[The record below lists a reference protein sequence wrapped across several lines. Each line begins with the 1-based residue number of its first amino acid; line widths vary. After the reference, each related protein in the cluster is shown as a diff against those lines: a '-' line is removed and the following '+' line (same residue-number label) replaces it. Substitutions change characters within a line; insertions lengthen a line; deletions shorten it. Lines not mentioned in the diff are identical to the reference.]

1 MYYQLFTARNGGSM
15 QSQVVTQPVTVTS
28 LSGNVVVVNAQGQAR
43 IVNAGDVLQPDEIII
58 TVNQSA
64 IELQTT
70 QGGVQI
76 DENCVA
82 CLPEFSADGQP
93 EVQAAPVQGQI
104 NLDLAQLDTANFD
117 EQAIA
122 AIQQAILDGVDP
134 TTALEAAAAGAGAGG
149 SANGGAITIDYN
161 FLEVLASTAF
171 DTQGYNQTFSTTQTL
186 VNPLRFAAGGESLS
200 TQVTEGSLSLG
211 TYPQTSTV
219 TSLIT
224 AGSLALLPASFV
236 PEAAFL
242 TSLLAE
248 LNQDITSSGQPV
260 VFRYDAA
267 TNSII
272 GEQNGSTVLSI
283 AISAESIG
291 RDVNLTITTTLS
303 QPIDH
308 LPSVGGGLVSIS
320 GDQISIALQLTGTDS
335 NGNVIQAPIDVVV
348 AINDGSAPV
357 MVDEPTLSLNENDL
371 PAGSDGADPLTVSG
385 QFDTQL
391 GSDQVASYQIDPS
404 TANPIAGLTSQGDAV
419 ILGEPTLIDGNRVYQ
434 ATAGGRD
441 IFQLTLNA
449 DGSYQFVLQGTLDH
463 AAGSDALTISLP
475 IVAIDYDNDSS
486 APGNLNIEIQDDK
499 PLISGV
505 EPLTVAEKTLDTGS
519 IGGGASLVADGNF
532 TTTQGSDGVVSY
544 RLDSLTDA
552 VAGITS
558 GGVAVTLSESVDANG
573 NYTYTA
579 TAGGEPVFTL
589 LLNQDGSYRFTLQ
602 GSLDHALNSDEL
614 LVNFTVVA
622 TDFDGDTASITLPVT
637 VKDDKPYF
645 TNVTSLNVHE
655 NDLPQGSDVTKEP
668 LTASGQFELVQGS
681 DRVASFTLDSSV
693 NPVQGLTSNGVAV
706 TLSAPVDDGNGNLTY
721 TAMAGAVTVFTLTL
735 NSDGTYSFTLA
746 APVDHALNSNDLTL
760 NFQVIA
766 TDFDGDSDSIVL
778 PVKINDDKPYF
789 TNVQG
794 LYVHENDL
802 PQGSDTDKEPVTVNG
817 QFQLVQGADTVAS
830 FALDSSVNPV
840 QGLTSNGVAVTLSAP
855 ADDGNGNLTYTA
867 MAGSVTVFTLTLN
880 TDGTYSF
887 TLAAPVDHAL
897 NSNDLTLNF
906 KVIATDF
913 DGDSDSIV
921 LPVKI
926 NDDKPYFTNVQGL
939 YVHENDLPQ
948 GSDTDKEPVTVNGQ
962 FQLVQGADTVASF
975 ALDSSVNPVQG
986 LTSNGVAVTLSA
998 PVDDGHGN
1006 LTYTAMAGAVTVF
1019 TLTLN
1024 SNGTYSF
1031 TLAAPVDH
1039 ALNSNDLTL
1048 NFQVIA
1054 TDFDGDSDSIV
1065 LPVKIN
1071 DDKPY
1076 FTNVQ
1081 GLYVHENDLPQGSDT
1096 DKEPVTVNG
1105 QFQLVQGADTVASFA
1120 LDSSVNPVQGLTSNG
1135 VAVTLSAPVDD
1146 GHGNLTY
1153 TAMAGSATVFTL
1165 TLNADGTYSFTLAAP
1180 VDHALNS
1187 NDLTL
1192 NFKVIATDFDGDS
1205 DSIVLP
1211 VKINDDKPYFTNVQG
1226 LYVHENDLPQGS
1238 DTDKEPVTVNG
1249 QFQLVQGADT
1259 VASFAL
1265 DSSVNPVQGLT
1276 SNGVAVTLS
1285 APVDDGNGNLTY
1297 TVMAGAVTVFTLTL
1311 NTDGTYSFTLAAP
1324 VDHALNSNDLT
1335 LNFQV
1340 IATDFDGDSD
1350 SIVLPVKI
1358 NDDKPYFT
1366 NVQGLY
1372 VHENDLP
1379 QGSDIDK
1386 EPVTVNG
1393 QFQLVQGADT
1403 VASFA
1408 LDSSVNPVQGLTSN
1422 GVAVTLSAPVDDGN
1436 GNLTYTA
1443 MAGAVTVFTLTLNS
1457 DGTYSFTL
1465 SAPVDHALN
1474 SDSLTLNFKV
1484 IATDFDGDSD
1494 SIVLPVK
1501 INDDKPSFIHRQPL
1515 SVNEDDLPQGSD
1527 NSKESLSASGQFT
1540 VVQGAD
1546 QVVSYQLD
1554 GSVNPVQ
1561 GLTSNGVA
1569 VVLSAPVDDGN
1580 GNGNLTYTATAGGNP
1595 IFTLVLNTDGSYTFT
1610 LSGPIDHASG
1620 SDSKQL
1626 NFKVLAVDF
1635 DGDKASVN
1643 LPVTI
1648 IDDKPTITAVQ
1659 ALSVDEDDLTQ
1670 GSDTTKESLTATGHF
1685 TTTQGADH
1693 VVSYT
1698 LNLTTNP
1705 LAGVTSGGQ
1714 VLTLSDSVDAHGNH
1728 TYTATKPDGT
1738 LIFTLQLNANGS
1750 YQFTLSG
1757 PLDHAASSDELL
1769 LNFNVVAT
1777 DYDGDTSSI
1786 VLPVTVVDDQ
1796 PSVISAQALS
1806 VNEDD
1811 LATGT
1816 DQSKESTTANG
1827 QFTTTQGADGIA
1839 HYQIDTSTSSDTGL
1853 TSQGQPVVWGA
1864 PSITTASSGQVY
1876 TYQGIANGVVIFTLV
1891 LRADGSYSFTLN
1903 GAVDHPLNAN
1913 ELTLNIPVLAQ
1924 DADGDTSPITLPV
1937 TIVDDVPILHDKNIA
1952 LQEGSV
1958 ASSVNLF
1965 SRDNNLSPDTQGADR
1980 GVITHFSAVDEAG
1993 RDIQFREGSVL
2004 SNDIELNG
2012 AAKTVTVVEIVNGV
2026 SRDLGTLT
2034 IQPNGTATF
2043 TPVTQ
2048 LDHTDGNDIKFTV
2061 DVTATD
2067 YDHDTSTEQLN
2078 ITISDHKATITQ
2090 QKFTG
2095 YEDQGHDAALNLVP
2109 VGEQSNAQDN
2119 LGGLPVEA
2127 LKLAL
2132 QVNLYDVD
2140 QGESLG
2146 EVSIWNPNQ
2155 IRGDFYYLDSANQ
2168 LVKLDVDPASG
2179 HVVLPAALLQQ
2190 SINGTIATVEN
2201 LYFVPDRHYSTG
2213 NGGMNASVS
2222 VEILH
2227 NGVRDHFTNGNMR
2240 IEIESVADIATWK
2253 SSSEFHYDAV
2263 EDGSNVSLNIAAE
2276 TQDNSNPEAITYQ
2289 IRFTENGANANL
2301 VYSDGSPIPTKTD
2314 ANGTYYE
2321 VPANKIAQVQ
2331 VDPADNFAG
2340 QIKLDVTAITK
2351 ESTNYVAGKQTAQ
2364 SETKEIVIDVA
2375 PEADRGSFTVN
2386 RISIF
2391 EDNASN
2397 QNAVDPSVEHDP
2409 LLLSEVISMTGS
2421 SDADGSEALFVRLS
2435 DFTDT
2440 GATLVWLGSGPS
2452 PITVGT
2458 YPNGETYYEI
2468 PQSALSQVE
2477 VLPTKHS
2484 NENFSFVVEGIVKD
2498 TVNLSTGQVQ
2508 DIESLGSK
2516 TVNVTVKGVADL
2528 PTIEFLNGNTQWQ
2541 TFNDGVQSG
2550 VITTVSED
2558 SRVDLNF
2565 SIISGE
2571 IADSPTDSSET
2582 ISVLLSNI
2590 PDGVKL
2596 FDSDGTSVDL
2606 VFAGYDSNHKPIY
2619 QANLTTAQVITGIQ
2633 VQPVASSTANIDIKA
2648 TVIVTENDGH
2658 VRQMEET
2665 IRILVEPKI
2674 DVTENYHNAVSGNE
2688 DDRIHVTWVP
2698 QNTPG
2703 NIQNPDAQ
2711 EYFSRVEISGFPD
2724 GSRVFV
2730 NNVEVTLVN
2739 GVLVLEPAAGQSDLD
2754 FSNQV
2759 SAAGYIQVIPPHN
2772 SSTDFTLST
2781 AITVKEQ
2788 DHEYVDAAN
2797 PGQGI
2802 AEEVIHGSIGVKVNP
2817 IAEPDGQ
2824 LLVENAGSVAQTVQ
2838 ADANGKIDFTI
2849 NDASGGQ
2856 AGANVIRF
2864 DNLDSNTAGSYQSDE
2879 LVDQLVVSFGNVPQ
2893 EVLNQLLITGAINN
2907 GDGTWTI
2914 TNEADFSIKA
2924 PNGLVYSS
2932 NNDPDNNGFNDI
2944 KITITAKVYDQGE
2957 DSSEVKITKQVSTE
2971 LTLSFPTVVTGNN
2984 SVAAQLNWV
2993 GDADD
2998 LVIGK
3003 EDNTVNLG
3011 QQIQDK
3017 LMVNATG
3024 FDAVADEL
3032 SIVINA
3038 SDLPAGASIGGQ
3050 DFNFV
3055 DGQYVFKGT
3064 LNPDGSISGLEGLVL
3079 IPPRDFAGDFKLPIT
3094 FVTTDTQSG
3103 DEKTLTA
3110 QVPVAISPVADVP
3123 SSSGD
3128 QPLDNHVT
3136 PSITLNVQET
3146 LGLDANHQPTDLAN
3160 DTPTQDGIAY
3170 EDGIVHL
3177 NLAIGLADSLNGST
3191 QGQEVLT
3198 EVTLTLN
3205 DTNAGVF
3212 VDANGQSLGT
3222 SITLTQAE
3230 LPAALGEIYFKPAPN
3245 YPSGND
3251 INTVGITVAGK
3262 VIDSTVFDETNASS
3276 QGVSSS
3282 DADKTFTSQVS
3293 FEVKP
3298 VVDDITIGSGSPISV
3313 TGDEDSWIA
3322 LADQG
3327 NAFNVSLNDNDGSEQ
3342 FVSLVLTGL
3351 PTDFLVKSLSSD
3363 YVVKNNGG
3371 GEWSVQIRNPNLTSL
3386 DLSAL
3391 AIKPAKDFS
3400 GEVQLGIKVYTQE
3413 SLLNQPVEHTGQFTL
3428 HVTPIGDDVDITPAQ
3443 EVTGNEGQAIDISL
3457 GAQILDK
3464 APSLPGGAT
3473 YTENSP
3479 ETLRVEI
3486 SGVPDGASL
3495 SLADGTLG
3503 TPLGGGV
3510 WVFEINAQQL
3520 DKVVFNS
3527 GDNNQLNWNGNLHFK
3542 VQSVDTGLAGDQH
3555 LGSAQEFDVHVD
3567 VTAVNDRP
3575 ELINVQDQVTEEDTP
3590 LLLNSFTLADI
3601 DAQLDDPNADYT
3613 LQIGVNSGVLIIDS
3627 SLSSGLTIQGDGTGA
3642 LSITG
3647 NVAEINAAIGAGL
3660 VKFVPSPDFYGQ
3672 VAVTLNVNDNGNA
3685 GIEIAGDASTAHDN
3699 SAQFVI
3705 DVTAVNDKPEVDG
3718 IHLTAQIDEAS
3729 GQKLTGITVSD
3740 VDYAG
3745 SHTNDVMKVT
3755 LSISEG
3761 ILSVQAPAGSSVAV
3775 SYALDGSVILEGS
3788 PEAINALLNH
3798 SDSAY
3803 GLFVDAAAIAGTQIN
3818 LTVTAQDMGVYFEN
3832 ASGMAL
3838 EESKT
3843 YPIQVN
3849 PVANAPSL
3857 SMNPAFGYAQQIY
3870 ANQSVSAQG
3879 IALLGAIAALT
3890 DLHET
3895 LSLRVDHLPA
3905 GASLSSTAGSVTDLG
3920 NGRWEV
3926 SPDALESLKVVGLEE
3941 GVHTL
3946 SLTALST
3953 ESDGSSAPSA
3963 NSIDYRIEIAADD
3976 SLLDHRSATDD
3987 SLLVADNSGMT
3998 LFSGSGDDFVQGGA
4012 GDDVLVGGLGA
4023 DILVGGTG
4031 ADMFKWTLDGV
4042 DDKVDHIRDFNVSE
4056 GDSIDLIDVVQDLG
4070 NHLTMEQLL
4079 NNLSVSNQL
4088 TAQVVDND
4096 VTLQVTTDNQVQQTI
4111 VIENLATQIDFTGM
4125 SSLDIIGTLLDQNLL
4140 RHD

>member
-1 MYYQLFTARNGGSM
+1 M

-499 PLISGV
+499 PIIIGA
-505 EPLTVAEKTLDTGS
+505 EPLTVAEQTLDTGS

-602 GSLDHALNSDEL
+602 GSLDHAVNSDEL
-614 LVNFTVVA
+614 SLNFTVVA
-622 TDFDGDTASITLPVT
+622 TDFDGDTASVVLPVT
-637 VKDDKPYF
+637 ILDDQPVI
-645 TNVTSLNVHE
+645 TGLVPLSVSE
-655 NDLPQGSDVTKEP
+655 ADLAQGSNVDKQPVSVE
-668 LTASGQFELVQGS
+668 GQFSIQGA
-681 DRVASFTLDSSV
+681 DTVRGYALDSSV

-706 TLSAPVDDGNGNLTY
+706 VLSTPVDDGNGNLTY
-721 TAMAGAVTVFTLTL
+721 TASAGNSAIFALVLNTNGSYTFTLL
-735 NSDGTYSFTLA
+735 GSI
-746 APVDHALNSNDLTL
+746 DHAIGSDEKQL
-760 NFQVIA
+760 NFTVVA
-766 TDFDGDSDSIVL
+766 TDFDGDTASIVL
-778 PVKINDDKPYF
+778 PVTILDDQPVI
-789 TNVQG
+789 TG
-794 LYVHENDL
+794 LETLSVSEGDL
-802 PQGSDTDKEPVTVNG
+802 AQGSNVDKQPVSVEG
-817 QFQLVQGADTVAS
+817 QFSIQGADTVAS

-840 QGLTSNGVAVTLSAP
+840 QGLTSNGMAVTLSAP
-855 ADDGNGNLTYTA
+855 VNDGNGNLTYTA

-880 TDGTYSF
+880 SDGTYSF
-887 TLAAPVDHAL
+887 TLAAPV
-897 NSNDLTLNF
+897 
-906 KVIATDF
+906 
-913 DGDSDSIV
+913 
-921 LPVKI
+921 
-926 NDDKPYFTNVQGL
+926 
-939 YVHENDLPQ
+939 E
-948 GSDTDKEPVTVNGQ
+948 
-962 FQLVQGADTVASF
+962 
-975 ALDSSVNPVQG
+975 
-986 LTSNGVAVTLSA
+986 
-998 PVDDGHGN
+998 
-1006 LTYTAMAGAVTVF
+1006 
-1019 TLTLN
+1019 
-1024 SNGTYSF
+1024 
-1031 TLAAPVDH
+1031 
-1039 ALNSNDLTL
+1039 
-1048 NFQVIA
+1048 
-1054 TDFDGDSDSIV
+1054 
-1065 LPVKIN
+1065 
-1071 DDKPY
+1071 
-1076 FTNVQ
+1076 
-1081 GLYVHENDLPQGSDT
+1081 
-1096 DKEPVTVNG
+1096 
-1105 QFQLVQGADTVASFA
+1105 
-1120 LDSSVNPVQGLTSNG
+1120 
-1135 VAVTLSAPVDD
+1135 
-1146 GHGNLTY
+1146 
-1153 TAMAGSATVFTL
+1153 
-1165 TLNADGTYSFTLAAP
+1165 
-1180 VDHALNS
+1180 
-1187 NDLTL
+1187 
-1192 NFKVIATDFDGDS
+1192 
-1205 DSIVLP
+1205 
-1211 VKINDDKPYFTNVQG
+1211 
-1226 LYVHENDLPQGS
+1226 
-1238 DTDKEPVTVNG
+1238 
-1249 QFQLVQGADT
+1249 
-1259 VASFAL
+1259 
-1265 DSSVNPVQGLT
+1265 
-1276 SNGVAVTLS
+1276 
-1285 APVDDGNGNLTY
+1285 
-1297 TVMAGAVTVFTLTL
+1297 
-1311 NTDGTYSFTLAAP
+1311 
-1324 VDHALNSNDLT
+1324 
-1335 LNFQV
+1335 
-1340 IATDFDGDSD
+1340 
-1350 SIVLPVKI
+1350 
-1358 NDDKPYFT
+1358 
-1366 NVQGLY
+1366 
-1372 VHENDLP
+1372 
-1379 QGSDIDK
+1379 
-1386 EPVTVNG
+1386 
-1393 QFQLVQGADT
+1393 
-1403 VASFA
+1403 
-1408 LDSSVNPVQGLTSN
+1408 
-1422 GVAVTLSAPVDDGN
+1422 
-1436 GNLTYTA
+1436 
-1443 MAGAVTVFTLTLNS
+1443 
-1457 DGTYSFTL
+1457 
-1465 SAPVDHALN
+1465 HALN

-1484 IATDFDGDSD
+1484 IATDFDGD
-1494 SIVLPVK
+1494 
-1501 INDDKPSFIHRQPL
+1501 
-1515 SVNEDDLPQGSD
+1515 
-1527 NSKESLSASGQFT
+1527 
-1540 VVQGAD
+1540 
-1546 QVVSYQLD
+1546 
-1554 GSVNPVQ
+1554 
-1561 GLTSNGVA
+1561 
-1569 VVLSAPVDDGN
+1569 
-1580 GNGNLTYTATAGGNP
+1580 TA
-1595 IFTLVLNTDGSYTFT
+1595 
-1610 LSGPIDHASG
+1610 
-1620 SDSKQL
+1620 
-1626 NFKVLAVDF
+1626 
-1635 DGDKASVN
+1635 
-1643 LPVTI
+1643 
-1648 IDDKPTITAVQ
+1648 
-1659 ALSVDEDDLTQ
+1659 
-1670 GSDTTKESLTATGHF
+1670 
-1685 TTTQGADH
+1685 
-1693 VVSYT
+1693 
-1698 LNLTTNP
+1698 
-1705 LAGVTSGGQ
+1705 
-1714 VLTLSDSVDAHGNH
+1714 
-1728 TYTATKPDGT
+1728 
-1738 LIFTLQLNANGS
+1738 
-1750 YQFTLSG
+1750 
-1757 PLDHAASSDELL
+1757 
-1769 LNFNVVAT
+1769 
-1777 DYDGDTSSI
+1777 SI
-1786 VLPVTVVDDQ
+1786 VLPVTVLDDQ

-1839 HYQIDTSTSSDTGL
+1839 HYQIDTSTSSNTGL

-1864 PSITTASSGQVY
+1864 PSITTTSSGQVY

-2078 ITISDHKATITQ
+2078 ITIYDHKATITQ

-2109 VGEQSNAQDN
+2109 AGEQSNAQDN

-2340 QIKLDVTAITK
+2340 QIKLDVTVITK

-2528 PTIEFLNGNTQWQ
+2528 PNIDFISGNTQWQ
-2541 TFNDGVQSG
+2541 SFNDGTHQG
-2550 VITTVSED
+2550 VITTVAED
-2558 SRVDLNF
+2558 SLVDLNF

-2619 QANLTTAQVITGIQ
+2619 QANLTVAQVVTGIQ

-2658 VRQMEET
+2658 VRQVEET

-2730 NNVEVTLVN
+2730 NNVEVTLIN

-2788 DHEYVDAAN
+2788 DHEYVDAGN

-2824 LLVENAGSVAQTVQ
+2824 LLVENAGSVTQTVQ

-2849 NDASGGQ
+2849 NNVSGGQ

-2932 NNDPDNNGFNDI
+2932 NNDPDKNGFNDI

-2971 LTLSFPTVVTGNN
+2971 LTLSFPTEVTGNN

-3055 DGQYVFKGT
+3055 DGHYVFKGT

-3205 DTNAGVF
+3205 DTNSGVF

-3251 INTVGITVAGK
+3251 INTVGMTVTGK
-3262 VIDSTVFDETNASS
+3262 VTDSTVFDETNASL

-3391 AIKPAKDFS
+3391 AIKPTKDFS
-3400 GEVQLGIKVYTQE
+3400 GEVQLGIKVFTQE
-3413 SLLNQPVEHTGQFTL
+3413 SLLGEPVEHTGQFTL
-3428 HVTPIGDDVDITPAQ
+3428 NVTPIGDDVDIAPITN
-3443 EVTGNEGQAIDISL
+3443 VVGNEGQAIDISL

-3464 APSLPGGAT
+3464 APSLPGGVT

-3486 SGVPDGASL
+3486 SGVPDGAFL

-3503 TPLGGGV
+3503 TSLGGGV

-3963 NSIDYRIEIAADD
+3963 NSIDYRIEIAADG

-3998 LFSGSGDDFVQGGA
+3998 LLSGSGDDFVQGGA

-4042 DDKVDHIRDFNVSE
+4042 DDKVDRIRDFNVSE

>member
-1 MYYQLFTARNGGSM
+1 M

-236 PEAAFL
+236 PDAAFL

-308 LPSVGGGLVSIS
+308 LPSVGSGLVSIS

-499 PLISGV
+499 PIIIGA
-505 EPLTVAEKTLDTGS
+505 EPLTVAEQTLDTGS

-544 RLDSLTDA
+544 RLDSLTDS

-622 TDFDGDTASITLPVT
+622 TDFDGDTASIVLPVT
-637 VKDDKPYF
+637 ILDDQPVI
-645 TNVTSLNVHE
+645 TGLVPLSVSE
-655 NDLPQGSDVTKEP
+655 ADLAQGSNVDKQPVSVE
-668 LTASGQFELVQGS
+668 GQFSIQGA
-681 DRVASFTLDSSV
+681 DTVRGYALDSSV

-706 TLSAPVDDGNGNLTY
+706 VLSTPVDDGNGNLTY
-721 TAMAGAVTVFTLTL
+721 TASAGNSAIFALVLNTNGSYTFTLLGSIDHTIG
-735 NSDGTYSFTLA
+735 SDEKQ
-746 APVDHALNSNDLTL
+746 L
-760 NFQVIA
+760 NFTVVA
-766 TDFDGDSDSIVL
+766 TDFDGDTASIVL
-778 PVKINDDKPYF
+778 PVTILDDQPVI
-789 TNVQG
+789 TG
-794 LYVHENDL
+794 LETLSVSEGDL
-802 PQGSDTDKEPVTVNG
+802 AQGSNVDKQPVSVEG
-817 QFQLVQGADTVAS
+817 QFSIQGADTVAS

-840 QGLTSNGVAVTLSAP
+840 QGLTSNGMAVTLSAP
-855 ADDGNGNLTYTA
+855 VNDGNGNLTYTA

-880 TDGTYSF
+880 SDGTYSF
-887 TLAAPVDHAL
+887 TLAAPV
-897 NSNDLTLNF
+897 
-906 KVIATDF
+906 
-913 DGDSDSIV
+913 
-921 LPVKI
+921 
-926 NDDKPYFTNVQGL
+926 
-939 YVHENDLPQ
+939 E
-948 GSDTDKEPVTVNGQ
+948 
-962 FQLVQGADTVASF
+962 
-975 ALDSSVNPVQG
+975 
-986 LTSNGVAVTLSA
+986 
-998 PVDDGHGN
+998 
-1006 LTYTAMAGAVTVF
+1006 
-1019 TLTLN
+1019 
-1024 SNGTYSF
+1024 
-1031 TLAAPVDH
+1031 
-1039 ALNSNDLTL
+1039 
-1048 NFQVIA
+1048 
-1054 TDFDGDSDSIV
+1054 
-1065 LPVKIN
+1065 
-1071 DDKPY
+1071 
-1076 FTNVQ
+1076 
-1081 GLYVHENDLPQGSDT
+1081 
-1096 DKEPVTVNG
+1096 
-1105 QFQLVQGADTVASFA
+1105 
-1120 LDSSVNPVQGLTSNG
+1120 
-1135 VAVTLSAPVDD
+1135 
-1146 GHGNLTY
+1146 
-1153 TAMAGSATVFTL
+1153 
-1165 TLNADGTYSFTLAAP
+1165 
-1180 VDHALNS
+1180 
-1187 NDLTL
+1187 
-1192 NFKVIATDFDGDS
+1192 
-1205 DSIVLP
+1205 
-1211 VKINDDKPYFTNVQG
+1211 
-1226 LYVHENDLPQGS
+1226 
-1238 DTDKEPVTVNG
+1238 
-1249 QFQLVQGADT
+1249 
-1259 VASFAL
+1259 
-1265 DSSVNPVQGLT
+1265 
-1276 SNGVAVTLS
+1276 
-1285 APVDDGNGNLTY
+1285 
-1297 TVMAGAVTVFTLTL
+1297 
-1311 NTDGTYSFTLAAP
+1311 
-1324 VDHALNSNDLT
+1324 
-1335 LNFQV
+1335 
-1340 IATDFDGDSD
+1340 
-1350 SIVLPVKI
+1350 
-1358 NDDKPYFT
+1358 
-1366 NVQGLY
+1366 
-1372 VHENDLP
+1372 
-1379 QGSDIDK
+1379 
-1386 EPVTVNG
+1386 
-1393 QFQLVQGADT
+1393 
-1403 VASFA
+1403 
-1408 LDSSVNPVQGLTSN
+1408 
-1422 GVAVTLSAPVDDGN
+1422 
-1436 GNLTYTA
+1436 
-1443 MAGAVTVFTLTLNS
+1443 
-1457 DGTYSFTL
+1457 
-1465 SAPVDHALN
+1465 HALN

-1484 IATDFDGDSD
+1484 IATDFDGD
-1494 SIVLPVK
+1494 
-1501 INDDKPSFIHRQPL
+1501 
-1515 SVNEDDLPQGSD
+1515 
-1527 NSKESLSASGQFT
+1527 
-1540 VVQGAD
+1540 
-1546 QVVSYQLD
+1546 
-1554 GSVNPVQ
+1554 
-1561 GLTSNGVA
+1561 
-1569 VVLSAPVDDGN
+1569 
-1580 GNGNLTYTATAGGNP
+1580 TA
-1595 IFTLVLNTDGSYTFT
+1595 
-1610 LSGPIDHASG
+1610 
-1620 SDSKQL
+1620 
-1626 NFKVLAVDF
+1626 
-1635 DGDKASVN
+1635 
-1643 LPVTI
+1643 
-1648 IDDKPTITAVQ
+1648 
-1659 ALSVDEDDLTQ
+1659 
-1670 GSDTTKESLTATGHF
+1670 
-1685 TTTQGADH
+1685 
-1693 VVSYT
+1693 
-1698 LNLTTNP
+1698 
-1705 LAGVTSGGQ
+1705 
-1714 VLTLSDSVDAHGNH
+1714 
-1728 TYTATKPDGT
+1728 
-1738 LIFTLQLNANGS
+1738 
-1750 YQFTLSG
+1750 
-1757 PLDHAASSDELL
+1757 
-1769 LNFNVVAT
+1769 
-1777 DYDGDTSSI
+1777 SI
-1786 VLPVTVVDDQ
+1786 VLPVTVLDDQ

-1864 PSITTASSGQVY
+1864 PSITTTSSGQVY

-2109 VGEQSNAQDN
+2109 TSEQSNAQDN

-2263 EDGSNVSLNIAAE
+2263 EDGSHVSLNIAAE

-2498 TVNLSTGQVQ
+2498 TVNLSTGQAQ

-2528 PTIEFLNGNTQWQ
+2528 PNVDFISGNTQWQ
-2541 TFNDGVQSG
+2541 SFNDGTHQG
-2550 VITTVSED
+2550 VMTTVAED
-2558 SRVDLNF
+2558 SLVDLNF

-2590 PDGVKL
+2590 PEGVKL

-2619 QANLTTAQVITGIQ
+2619 QANLTVAQVVTGIQ

-2658 VRQMEET
+2658 VRQVEET

-2688 DDRIHVTWVP
+2688 DDRIYVTWVP

-2739 GVLVLEPAAGQSDLD
+2739 GVLVLEPVAGQSDLD

-2772 SSTDFTLST
+2772 SSTDFTLDT
-2781 AITVKEQ
+2781 TITVKEQ

-2817 IAEPDGQ
+2817 IVEPDGQ
-2824 LLVENAGSVAQTVQ
+2824 LLVENAVSVTQTVQ
-2838 ADANGKIDFTI
+2838 ADPSGKIDFTI

-3003 EDNTVNLG
+3003 EDNAVDLG

-3038 SDLPAGASIGGQ
+3038 SELPAGASIGGQ

-3110 QVPVAISPVADVP
+3110 QVPVAISPVADIP

-3205 DTNAGVF
+3205 DTNSGVF

-3251 INTVGITVAGK
+3251 INTVGVTVAGK
-3262 VIDSTVFDETNASS
+3262 VTDSTVFDETNASS

-3298 VVDDITIGSGSPISV
+3298 VADDITIGSGSPISV

-3351 PTDFLVKSLSSD
+3351 PTDFLIKSLSSD

-3400 GEVQLGIKVYTQE
+3400 GEVQLGIKVFTQE
-3413 SLLNQPVEHTGQFTL
+3413 SLLGEPVEHTGQFTL
-3428 HVTPIGDDVDITPAQ
+3428 NVTPIGDDVDIAPITN
-3443 EVTGNEGQAIDISL
+3443 VVGNEGQAIDISL

-3464 APSLPGGAT
+3464 APSLPGGAN

-3479 ETLRVEI
+3479 ETLRVEV
-3486 SGVPDGASL
+3486 SGVPDGAFL

-3503 TPLGGGV
+3503 TSLGGGV

-3567 VTAVNDRP
+3567 VTSVNDRP

-3745 SHTNDVMKVT
+3745 SHANDVMKVT

-3788 PEAINALLNH
+3788 LEAINALLNH

-3890 DLHET
+3890 DLNET

-3953 ESDGSSAPSA
+3953 ESDGSSAPST
-3963 NSIDYRIEIAADD
+3963 NSIDYQIEIAADG

-3998 LFSGSGDDFVQGGA
+3998 LLSGSGDDFVQGGA

>member
-1 MYYQLFTARNGGSM
+1 M

-82 CLPEFSADGQP
+82 CLPELSADGQP
-93 EVQAAPVQGQI
+93 EVQAAPIQGQI

-419 ILGEPTLIDGNRVYQ
+419 ILGEPTLIDGNRVYR

-499 PLISGV
+499 PIIIGA
-505 EPLTVAEKTLDTGS
+505 EPLTVAEQTLDTGS

-558 GGVAVTLSESVDANG
+558 GGVTVTLSESVDANG

-589 LLNQDGSYRFTLQ
+589 LLNQDGSYRFILQ

-721 TAMAGAVTVFTLTL
+721 TAMAGAL
-735 NSDGTYSFTLA
+735 
-746 APVDHALNSNDLTL
+746 
-760 NFQVIA
+760 
-766 TDFDGDSDSIVL
+766 
-778 PVKINDDKPYF
+778 
-789 TNVQG
+789 
-794 LYVHENDL
+794 
-802 PQGSDTDKEPVTVNG
+802 
-817 QFQLVQGADTVAS
+817 
-830 FALDSSVNPV
+830 
-840 QGLTSNGVAVTLSAP
+840 
-855 ADDGNGNLTYTA
+855 
-867 MAGSVTVFTLTLN
+867 TVFTLTLN

-975 ALDSSVNPVQG
+975 
-986 LTSNGVAVTLSA
+986 T
-998 PVDDGHGN
+998 
-1006 LTYTAMAGAVTVF
+1006 
-1019 TLTLN
+1019 
-1024 SNGTYSF
+1024 
-1031 TLAAPVDH
+1031 
-1039 ALNSNDLTL
+1039 
-1048 NFQVIA
+1048 
-1054 TDFDGDSDSIV
+1054 
-1065 LPVKIN
+1065 
-1071 DDKPY
+1071 
-1076 FTNVQ
+1076 
-1081 GLYVHENDLPQGSDT
+1081 
-1096 DKEPVTVNG
+1096 
-1105 QFQLVQGADTVASFA
+1105 

>member
-93 EVQAAPVQGQI
+93 EVQAAPIQGQI

-320 GDQISIALQLTGTDS
+320 DDQISIALQLTGTDS

-449 DGSYQFVLQGTLDH
+449 DGNYQFVLQGTLDH

-499 PLISGV
+499 PIIIGA
-505 EPLTVAEKTLDTGS
+505 EPLTVAEQTLDTGS

-544 RLDSLTDA
+544 RLDSLTDS

-602 GSLDHALNSDEL
+602 GSLDHAVNSDEL
-614 LVNFTVVA
+614 SLNFTVVA
-622 TDFDGDTASITLPVT
+622 TDFDGDTASIVLPVT
-637 VKDDKPYF
+637 ILDDQPVI
-645 TNVTSLNVHE
+645 TGLVPLSVSE
-655 NDLPQGSDVTKEP
+655 ADLAQGSNVDKQPVSVE
-668 LTASGQFELVQGS
+668 GQFSIQGA
-681 DRVASFTLDSSV
+681 DTVRGYALDSSV

-706 TLSAPVDDGNGNLTY
+706 VLSTPVDDGNGNLTY
-721 TAMAGAVTVFTLTL
+721 TASAGNSAIFALVLNTNGSYTFTLL
-735 NSDGTYSFTLA
+735 GSI
-746 APVDHALNSNDLTL
+746 DHAIGSDEKQL
-760 NFQVIA
+760 NFTVVA
-766 TDFDGDSDSIVL
+766 TDFDGDTASIVL
-778 PVKINDDKPYF
+778 PVTILDDQPVI
-789 TNVQG
+789 TG
-794 LYVHENDL
+794 LETLSVSEGDL
-802 PQGSDTDKEPVTVNG
+802 AQGSNVDKQPVSVEG
-817 QFQLVQGADTVAS
+817 QFSIQGADTVAS

-840 QGLTSNGVAVTLSAP
+840 QGLTSNGMAVTLSAP
-855 ADDGNGNLTYTA
+855 VNDGNGNLTYTA

-880 TDGTYSF
+880 SDGTYSF
-887 TLAAPVDHAL
+887 TLAAPV
-897 NSNDLTLNF
+897 
-906 KVIATDF
+906 
-913 DGDSDSIV
+913 
-921 LPVKI
+921 
-926 NDDKPYFTNVQGL
+926 
-939 YVHENDLPQ
+939 E
-948 GSDTDKEPVTVNGQ
+948 
-962 FQLVQGADTVASF
+962 
-975 ALDSSVNPVQG
+975 
-986 LTSNGVAVTLSA
+986 
-998 PVDDGHGN
+998 
-1006 LTYTAMAGAVTVF
+1006 
-1019 TLTLN
+1019 
-1024 SNGTYSF
+1024 
-1031 TLAAPVDH
+1031 
-1039 ALNSNDLTL
+1039 
-1048 NFQVIA
+1048 
-1054 TDFDGDSDSIV
+1054 
-1065 LPVKIN
+1065 
-1071 DDKPY
+1071 
-1076 FTNVQ
+1076 
-1081 GLYVHENDLPQGSDT
+1081 
-1096 DKEPVTVNG
+1096 
-1105 QFQLVQGADTVASFA
+1105 
-1120 LDSSVNPVQGLTSNG
+1120 
-1135 VAVTLSAPVDD
+1135 
-1146 GHGNLTY
+1146 
-1153 TAMAGSATVFTL
+1153 
-1165 TLNADGTYSFTLAAP
+1165 
-1180 VDHALNS
+1180 
-1187 NDLTL
+1187 
-1192 NFKVIATDFDGDS
+1192 
-1205 DSIVLP
+1205 
-1211 VKINDDKPYFTNVQG
+1211 
-1226 LYVHENDLPQGS
+1226 
-1238 DTDKEPVTVNG
+1238 
-1249 QFQLVQGADT
+1249 
-1259 VASFAL
+1259 
-1265 DSSVNPVQGLT
+1265 
-1276 SNGVAVTLS
+1276 
-1285 APVDDGNGNLTY
+1285 
-1297 TVMAGAVTVFTLTL
+1297 
-1311 NTDGTYSFTLAAP
+1311 
-1324 VDHALNSNDLT
+1324 
-1335 LNFQV
+1335 
-1340 IATDFDGDSD
+1340 
-1350 SIVLPVKI
+1350 
-1358 NDDKPYFT
+1358 
-1366 NVQGLY
+1366 
-1372 VHENDLP
+1372 
-1379 QGSDIDK
+1379 
-1386 EPVTVNG
+1386 
-1393 QFQLVQGADT
+1393 
-1403 VASFA
+1403 
-1408 LDSSVNPVQGLTSN
+1408 
-1422 GVAVTLSAPVDDGN
+1422 
-1436 GNLTYTA
+1436 
-1443 MAGAVTVFTLTLNS
+1443 
-1457 DGTYSFTL
+1457 
-1465 SAPVDHALN
+1465 HALN

-1484 IATDFDGDSD
+1484 IATDFDGD
-1494 SIVLPVK
+1494 
-1501 INDDKPSFIHRQPL
+1501 
-1515 SVNEDDLPQGSD
+1515 
-1527 NSKESLSASGQFT
+1527 
-1540 VVQGAD
+1540 
-1546 QVVSYQLD
+1546 
-1554 GSVNPVQ
+1554 
-1561 GLTSNGVA
+1561 
-1569 VVLSAPVDDGN
+1569 
-1580 GNGNLTYTATAGGNP
+1580 TA
-1595 IFTLVLNTDGSYTFT
+1595 
-1610 LSGPIDHASG
+1610 
-1620 SDSKQL
+1620 
-1626 NFKVLAVDF
+1626 
-1635 DGDKASVN
+1635 
-1643 LPVTI
+1643 
-1648 IDDKPTITAVQ
+1648 
-1659 ALSVDEDDLTQ
+1659 
-1670 GSDTTKESLTATGHF
+1670 
-1685 TTTQGADH
+1685 
-1693 VVSYT
+1693 
-1698 LNLTTNP
+1698 
-1705 LAGVTSGGQ
+1705 
-1714 VLTLSDSVDAHGNH
+1714 
-1728 TYTATKPDGT
+1728 
-1738 LIFTLQLNANGS
+1738 
-1750 YQFTLSG
+1750 
-1757 PLDHAASSDELL
+1757 
-1769 LNFNVVAT
+1769 
-1777 DYDGDTSSI
+1777 SI
-1786 VLPVTVVDDQ
+1786 VLPVTVLDDQ

-1965 SRDNNLSPDTQGADR
+1965 SSDNNLSPDTQGADR

-2012 AAKTVTVVEIVNGV
+2012 AAKTVTVVEIVNVNGV

-2048 LDHTDGNDIKFTV
+2048 LDHTDGNDIQFTV

-2109 VGEQSNAQDN
+2109 AGEQSNAQDN

-2140 QGESLG
+2140 QEESLG

-2263 EDGSNVSLNIAAE
+2263 EDGSHVSLNIAAE

-2528 PTIEFLNGNTQWQ
+2528 PNIDFISGNTQWQ
-2541 TFNDGVQSG
+2541 SFNEGTHQG
-2550 VITTVSED
+2550 VITTVAED
-2558 SRVDLNF
+2558 SLVDLNF

-2658 VRQMEET
+2658 VRQVEET

-2730 NNVEVTLVN
+2730 NNVEVTLIN

-2788 DHEYVDAAN
+2788 DHEYVDAGN

-2824 LLVENAGSVAQTVQ
+2824 LLVENAGSVTQTVQ

-2932 NNDPDNNGFNDI
+2932 NNDPDKNGFNDI

-3017 LMVNATG
+3017 LMVNATD

-3212 VDANGQSLGT
+3212 VDANGQSLGA

-3230 LPAALGEIYFKPAPN
+3230 LPAALSEIYFKPAPN

-3262 VIDSTVFDETNASS
+3262 VTDSTVFDETNASS

-3298 VVDDITIGSGSPISV
+3298 VADEITIGSGSPISV

-3400 GEVQLGIKVYTQE
+3400 GEVQLGIKVFTQE
-3413 SLLNQPVEHTGQFTL
+3413 SLLGEPVEHTGQFTL
-3428 HVTPIGDDVDITPAQ
+3428 NVTPVGDDVDIAPITN
-3443 EVTGNEGQAIDISL
+3443 VVGNEGQAIDISL

-3527 GDNNQLNWNGNLHFK
+3527 GDNNQQNWNGNLHFK

-3613 LQIGVNSGVLIIDS
+3613 LQIGVNSGVLISDS

-3718 IHLTAQIDEAS
+3718 IHFTAQINEAS

-3745 SHTNDVMKVT
+3745 SHANDVMKVT

-3905 GASLSSTAGSVTDLG
+3905 GACLSSTVGSVTDLG

-3963 NSIDYRIEIAADD
+3963 NSIDYRIEIAADG

-3998 LFSGSGDDFVQGGA
+3998 LLSGSGDDFIQGGA

>member
-1 MYYQLFTARNGGSM
+1 M

-499 PLISGV
+499 PIIIGA
-505 EPLTVAEKTLDTGS
+505 EQLTVAEQTLDTGS

-544 RLDSLTDA
+544 RLDSLTDS

-706 TLSAPVDDGNGNLTY
+706 TLSAPVDDG
-721 TAMAGAVTVFTLTL
+721 
-735 NSDGTYSFTLA
+735 
-746 APVDHALNSNDLTL
+746 
-760 NFQVIA
+760 
-766 TDFDGDSDSIVL
+766 
-778 PVKINDDKPYF
+778 
-789 TNVQG
+789 
-794 LYVHENDL
+794 
-802 PQGSDTDKEPVTVNG
+802 
-817 QFQLVQGADTVAS
+817 
-830 FALDSSVNPV
+830 
-840 QGLTSNGVAVTLSAP
+840 
-855 ADDGNGNLTYTA
+855 
-867 MAGSVTVFTLTLN
+867 
-880 TDGTYSF
+880 
-887 TLAAPVDHAL
+887 
-897 NSNDLTLNF
+897 
-906 KVIATDF
+906 
-913 DGDSDSIV
+913 
-921 LPVKI
+921 
-926 NDDKPYFTNVQGL
+926 
-939 YVHENDLPQ
+939 
-948 GSDTDKEPVTVNGQ
+948 
-962 FQLVQGADTVASF
+962 
-975 ALDSSVNPVQG
+975 
-986 LTSNGVAVTLSA
+986 
-998 PVDDGHGN
+998 HGN

-1024 SNGTYSF
+1024 TDGTYSF

-1146 GHGNLTY
+1146 GNGNLTY
-1153 TAMAGSATVFTL
+1153 TAMAGS
-1165 TLNADGTYSFTLAAP
+1165 
-1180 VDHALNS
+1180 
-1187 NDLTL
+1187 
-1192 NFKVIATDFDGDS
+1192 
-1205 DSIVLP
+1205 
-1211 VKINDDKPYFTNVQG
+1211 
-1226 LYVHENDLPQGS
+1226 
-1238 DTDKEPVTVNG
+1238 
-1249 QFQLVQGADT
+1249 
-1259 VASFAL
+1259 
-1265 DSSVNPVQGLT
+1265 
-1276 SNGVAVTLS
+1276 
-1285 APVDDGNGNLTY
+1285 
-1297 TVMAGAVTVFTLTL
+1297 
-1311 NTDGTYSFTLAAP
+1311 
-1324 VDHALNSNDLT
+1324 
-1335 LNFQV
+1335 
-1340 IATDFDGDSD
+1340 
-1350 SIVLPVKI
+1350 
-1358 NDDKPYFT
+1358 
-1366 NVQGLY
+1366 
-1372 VHENDLP
+1372 
-1379 QGSDIDK
+1379 
-1386 EPVTVNG
+1386 
-1393 QFQLVQGADT
+1393 
-1403 VASFA
+1403 
-1408 LDSSVNPVQGLTSN
+1408 
-1422 GVAVTLSAPVDDGN
+1422 
-1436 GNLTYTA
+1436 
-1443 MAGAVTVFTLTLNS
+1443 VTVFTLTLNS

-1465 SAPVDHALN
+1465 AAPVEHALN

-1484 IATDFDGDSD
+1484 IATDFDGD
-1494 SIVLPVK
+1494 
-1501 INDDKPSFIHRQPL
+1501 
-1515 SVNEDDLPQGSD
+1515 
-1527 NSKESLSASGQFT
+1527 
-1540 VVQGAD
+1540 
-1546 QVVSYQLD
+1546 
-1554 GSVNPVQ
+1554 
-1561 GLTSNGVA
+1561 
-1569 VVLSAPVDDGN
+1569 
-1580 GNGNLTYTATAGGNP
+1580 TA
-1595 IFTLVLNTDGSYTFT
+1595 
-1610 LSGPIDHASG
+1610 
-1620 SDSKQL
+1620 
-1626 NFKVLAVDF
+1626 
-1635 DGDKASVN
+1635 
-1643 LPVTI
+1643 
-1648 IDDKPTITAVQ
+1648 
-1659 ALSVDEDDLTQ
+1659 
-1670 GSDTTKESLTATGHF
+1670 
-1685 TTTQGADH
+1685 
-1693 VVSYT
+1693 
-1698 LNLTTNP
+1698 
-1705 LAGVTSGGQ
+1705 
-1714 VLTLSDSVDAHGNH
+1714 
-1728 TYTATKPDGT
+1728 
-1738 LIFTLQLNANGS
+1738 
-1750 YQFTLSG
+1750 
-1757 PLDHAASSDELL
+1757 
-1769 LNFNVVAT
+1769 
-1777 DYDGDTSSI
+1777 SI
-1786 VLPVTVVDDQ
+1786 VLPVTVLDDQ

-1839 HYQIDTSTSSDTGL
+1839 HYQIDTSTSSNTGL

-1864 PSITTASSGQVY
+1864 PSITTTSSGQVY

-2078 ITISDHKATITQ
+2078 ITIYDHKATITQ

-2109 VGEQSNAQDN
+2109 AGEQSNAQDN

-2528 PTIEFLNGNTQWQ
+2528 PNIDFISGNTQWQ
-2541 TFNDGVQSG
+2541 SFNDGTHQG
-2550 VITTVSED
+2550 VITTVAED
-2558 SRVDLNF
+2558 SLVDLNF

-2619 QANLTTAQVITGIQ
+2619 QANLTVAQVVTGIQ

-2658 VRQMEET
+2658 VRQVEET

-2730 NNVEVTLVN
+2730 NNVEVTLIN

-2788 DHEYVDAAN
+2788 DHEYVDAGN

-2824 LLVENAGSVAQTVQ
+2824 LLVENAGSVTQTVQ

-2849 NDASGGQ
+2849 NNVSGGQ

-2893 EVLNQLLITGAINN
+2893 EVLNQLLIT
-2907 GDGTWTI
+2907 
-2914 TNEADFSIKA
+2914 A
-2924 PNGLVYSS
+2924 P
-2932 NNDPDNNGFNDI
+2932 
-2944 KITITAKVYDQGE
+2944 
-2957 DSSEVKITKQVSTE
+2957 ST
-2971 LTLSFPTVVTGNN
+2971 
-2984 SVAAQLNWV
+2984 
-2993 GDADD
+2993 
-2998 LVIGK
+2998 
-3003 EDNTVNLG
+3003 
-3011 QQIQDK
+3011 
-3017 LMVNATG
+3017 MVM
-3024 FDAVADEL
+3024 
-3032 SIVINA
+3032 
-3038 SDLPAGASIGGQ
+3038 
-3050 DFNFV
+3050 
-3055 DGQYVFKGT
+3055 
-3064 LNPDGSISGLEGLVL
+3064 
-3079 IPPRDFAGDFKLPIT
+3079 
-3094 FVTTDTQSG
+3094 
-3103 DEKTLTA
+3103 
-3110 QVPVAISPVADVP
+3110 
-3123 SSSGD
+3123 
-3128 QPLDNHVT
+3128 
-3136 PSITLNVQET
+3136 
-3146 LGLDANHQPTDLAN
+3146 
-3160 DTPTQDGIAY
+3160 
-3170 EDGIVHL
+3170 VH
-3177 NLAIGLADSLNGST
+3177 
-3191 QGQEVLT
+3191 
-3198 EVTLTLN
+3198 
-3205 DTNAGVF
+3205 
-3212 VDANGQSLGT
+3212 GQSPT
-3222 SITLTQAE
+3222 
-3230 LPAALGEIYFKPAPN
+3230 K
-3245 YPSGND
+3245 
-3251 INTVGITVAGK
+3251 
-3262 VIDSTVFDETNASS
+3262 
-3276 QGVSSS
+3276 
-3282 DADKTFTSQVS
+3282 
-3293 FEVKP
+3293 
-3298 VVDDITIGSGSPISV
+3298 PISASKRPMV
-3313 TGDEDSWIA
+3313 WCTAVITTRIRT
-3322 LADQG
+3322 
-3327 NAFNVSLNDNDGSEQ
+3327 VSM
-3342 FVSLVLTGL
+3342 
-3351 PTDFLVKSLSSD
+3351 
-3363 YVVKNNGG
+3363 
-3371 GEWSVQIRNPNLTSL
+3371 TSR
-3386 DLSAL
+3386 S
-3391 AIKPAKDFS
+3391 P
-3400 GEVQLGIKVYTQE
+3400 
-3413 SLLNQPVEHTGQFTL
+3413 SLLKSMT
-3428 HVTPIGDDVDITPAQ
+3428 
-3443 EVTGNEGQAIDISL
+3443 
-3457 GAQILDK
+3457 
-3464 APSLPGGAT
+3464 
-3473 YTENSP
+3473 
-3479 ETLRVEI
+3479 
-3486 SGVPDGASL
+3486 
-3495 SLADGTLG
+3495 
-3503 TPLGGGV
+3503 
-3510 WVFEINAQQL
+3510 
-3520 DKVVFNS
+3520 KV
-3527 GDNNQLNWNGNLHFK
+3527 K
-3542 VQSVDTGLAGDQH
+3542 
-3555 LGSAQEFDVHVD
+3555 
-3567 VTAVNDRP
+3567 TA
-3575 ELINVQDQVTEEDTP
+3575 
-3590 LLLNSFTLADI
+3590 A
-3601 DAQLDDPNADYT
+3601 
-3613 LQIGVNSGVLIIDS
+3613 
-3627 SLSSGLTIQGDGTGA
+3627 
-3642 LSITG
+3642 
-3647 NVAEINAAIGAGL
+3647 
-3660 VKFVPSPDFYGQ
+3660 K
-3672 VAVTLNVNDNGNA
+3672 
-3685 GIEIAGDASTAHDN
+3685 
-3699 SAQFVI
+3699 
-3705 DVTAVNDKPEVDG
+3705 
-3718 IHLTAQIDEAS
+3718 
-3729 GQKLTGITVSD
+3729 
-3740 VDYAG
+3740 
-3745 SHTNDVMKVT
+3745 
-3755 LSISEG
+3755 
-3761 ILSVQAPAGSSVAV
+3761 
-3775 SYALDGSVILEGS
+3775 
-3788 PEAINALLNH
+3788 
-3798 SDSAY
+3798 
-3803 GLFVDAAAIAGTQIN
+3803 
-3818 LTVTAQDMGVYFEN
+3818 
-3832 ASGMAL
+3832 
-3838 EESKT
+3838 
-3843 YPIQVN
+3843 
-3849 PVANAPSL
+3849 
-3857 SMNPAFGYAQQIY
+3857 
-3870 ANQSVSAQG
+3870 
-3879 IALLGAIAALT
+3879 
-3890 DLHET
+3890 
-3895 LSLRVDHLPA
+3895 
-3905 GASLSSTAGSVTDLG
+3905 
-3920 NGRWEV
+3920 
-3926 SPDALESLKVVGLEE
+3926 
-3941 GVHTL
+3941 
-3946 SLTALST
+3946 
-3953 ESDGSSAPSA
+3953 
-3963 NSIDYRIEIAADD
+3963 
-3976 SLLDHRSATDD
+3976 
-3987 SLLVADNSGMT
+3987 
-3998 LFSGSGDDFVQGGA
+3998 
-4012 GDDVLVGGLGA
+4012 
-4023 DILVGGTG
+4023 
-4031 ADMFKWTLDGV
+4031 
-4042 DDKVDHIRDFNVSE
+4042 
-4056 GDSIDLIDVVQDLG
+4056 
-4070 NHLTMEQLL
+4070 
-4079 NNLSVSNQL
+4079 
-4088 TAQVVDND
+4088 
-4096 VTLQVTTDNQVQQTI
+4096 
-4111 VIENLATQIDFTGM
+4111 
-4125 SSLDIIGTLLDQNLL
+4125 
-4140 RHD
+4140 

>member
-82 CLPEFSADGQP
+82 CLPELSADGQP
-93 EVQAAPVQGQI
+93 EVQAAPIQGQI

-419 ILGEPTLIDGNRVYQ
+419 ILGEPTLIDGNRVYR

-499 PLISGV
+499 PIIIGA
-505 EPLTVAEKTLDTGS
+505 EPLTVAEQTLDTGS

-558 GGVAVTLSESVDANG
+558 GGVTVTLSESVDANG

-589 LLNQDGSYRFTLQ
+589 LLNQDGSYRFILQ

-721 TAMAGAVTVFTLTL
+721 TAMAGAL
-735 NSDGTYSFTLA
+735 
-746 APVDHALNSNDLTL
+746 
-760 NFQVIA
+760 
-766 TDFDGDSDSIVL
+766 
-778 PVKINDDKPYF
+778 
-789 TNVQG
+789 
-794 LYVHENDL
+794 
-802 PQGSDTDKEPVTVNG
+802 
-817 QFQLVQGADTVAS
+817 
-830 FALDSSVNPV
+830 
-840 QGLTSNGVAVTLSAP
+840 
-855 ADDGNGNLTYTA
+855 
-867 MAGSVTVFTLTLN
+867 TVFTLTLN

-975 ALDSSVNPVQG
+975 
-986 LTSNGVAVTLSA
+986 T
-998 PVDDGHGN
+998 
-1006 LTYTAMAGAVTVF
+1006 
-1019 TLTLN
+1019 
-1024 SNGTYSF
+1024 
-1031 TLAAPVDH
+1031 
-1039 ALNSNDLTL
+1039 
-1048 NFQVIA
+1048 
-1054 TDFDGDSDSIV
+1054 
-1065 LPVKIN
+1065 
-1071 DDKPY
+1071 
-1076 FTNVQ
+1076 
-1081 GLYVHENDLPQGSDT
+1081 
-1096 DKEPVTVNG
+1096 
-1105 QFQLVQGADTVASFA
+1105 

>member
-1 MYYQLFTARNGGSM
+1 M

-499 PLISGV
+499 PIIIGA
-505 EPLTVAEKTLDTGS
+505 EQLTVAEQTLDTGS

-544 RLDSLTDA
+544 RLDSLTDS

-706 TLSAPVDDGNGNLTY
+706 TLSAPVDDG
-721 TAMAGAVTVFTLTL
+721 
-735 NSDGTYSFTLA
+735 
-746 APVDHALNSNDLTL
+746 
-760 NFQVIA
+760 
-766 TDFDGDSDSIVL
+766 
-778 PVKINDDKPYF
+778 
-789 TNVQG
+789 
-794 LYVHENDL
+794 
-802 PQGSDTDKEPVTVNG
+802 
-817 QFQLVQGADTVAS
+817 
-830 FALDSSVNPV
+830 
-840 QGLTSNGVAVTLSAP
+840 
-855 ADDGNGNLTYTA
+855 
-867 MAGSVTVFTLTLN
+867 
-880 TDGTYSF
+880 
-887 TLAAPVDHAL
+887 
-897 NSNDLTLNF
+897 
-906 KVIATDF
+906 
-913 DGDSDSIV
+913 
-921 LPVKI
+921 
-926 NDDKPYFTNVQGL
+926 
-939 YVHENDLPQ
+939 
-948 GSDTDKEPVTVNGQ
+948 
-962 FQLVQGADTVASF
+962 
-975 ALDSSVNPVQG
+975 
-986 LTSNGVAVTLSA
+986 
-998 PVDDGHGN
+998 HGN

-1024 SNGTYSF
+1024 TDGTYSF

-1146 GHGNLTY
+1146 GNGNLTY
-1153 TAMAGSATVFTL
+1153 TAMAGS
-1165 TLNADGTYSFTLAAP
+1165 
-1180 VDHALNS
+1180 
-1187 NDLTL
+1187 
-1192 NFKVIATDFDGDS
+1192 
-1205 DSIVLP
+1205 
-1211 VKINDDKPYFTNVQG
+1211 
-1226 LYVHENDLPQGS
+1226 
-1238 DTDKEPVTVNG
+1238 
-1249 QFQLVQGADT
+1249 
-1259 VASFAL
+1259 
-1265 DSSVNPVQGLT
+1265 
-1276 SNGVAVTLS
+1276 
-1285 APVDDGNGNLTY
+1285 
-1297 TVMAGAVTVFTLTL
+1297 
-1311 NTDGTYSFTLAAP
+1311 
-1324 VDHALNSNDLT
+1324 
-1335 LNFQV
+1335 
-1340 IATDFDGDSD
+1340 
-1350 SIVLPVKI
+1350 
-1358 NDDKPYFT
+1358 
-1366 NVQGLY
+1366 
-1372 VHENDLP
+1372 
-1379 QGSDIDK
+1379 
-1386 EPVTVNG
+1386 
-1393 QFQLVQGADT
+1393 
-1403 VASFA
+1403 
-1408 LDSSVNPVQGLTSN
+1408 
-1422 GVAVTLSAPVDDGN
+1422 
-1436 GNLTYTA
+1436 
-1443 MAGAVTVFTLTLNS
+1443 VTVFTLTLNS

-1465 SAPVDHALN
+1465 AAPVEHALN

-1484 IATDFDGDSD
+1484 IATDFDGD
-1494 SIVLPVK
+1494 
-1501 INDDKPSFIHRQPL
+1501 
-1515 SVNEDDLPQGSD
+1515 
-1527 NSKESLSASGQFT
+1527 
-1540 VVQGAD
+1540 
-1546 QVVSYQLD
+1546 
-1554 GSVNPVQ
+1554 
-1561 GLTSNGVA
+1561 
-1569 VVLSAPVDDGN
+1569 
-1580 GNGNLTYTATAGGNP
+1580 TA
-1595 IFTLVLNTDGSYTFT
+1595 
-1610 LSGPIDHASG
+1610 
-1620 SDSKQL
+1620 
-1626 NFKVLAVDF
+1626 
-1635 DGDKASVN
+1635 
-1643 LPVTI
+1643 
-1648 IDDKPTITAVQ
+1648 
-1659 ALSVDEDDLTQ
+1659 
-1670 GSDTTKESLTATGHF
+1670 
-1685 TTTQGADH
+1685 
-1693 VVSYT
+1693 
-1698 LNLTTNP
+1698 
-1705 LAGVTSGGQ
+1705 
-1714 VLTLSDSVDAHGNH
+1714 
-1728 TYTATKPDGT
+1728 
-1738 LIFTLQLNANGS
+1738 
-1750 YQFTLSG
+1750 
-1757 PLDHAASSDELL
+1757 
-1769 LNFNVVAT
+1769 
-1777 DYDGDTSSI
+1777 SI
-1786 VLPVTVVDDQ
+1786 VLPVTVLDDQ

-1839 HYQIDTSTSSDTGL
+1839 HYQIDTSTSSNTGL

-1864 PSITTASSGQVY
+1864 PSITTTSSGQVY

-2078 ITISDHKATITQ
+2078 ITIYDHKATITQ

-2109 VGEQSNAQDN
+2109 AGEQSNAQDN

-2240 IEIESVADIATWK
+2240 IEIESVTDIATWK

-2528 PTIEFLNGNTQWQ
+2528 PNIDFISGNTQWQ
-2541 TFNDGVQSG
+2541 SFNDGTHQG
-2550 VITTVSED
+2550 VITTVAED
-2558 SRVDLNF
+2558 SLVDLNF

-2619 QANLTTAQVITGIQ
+2619 QANLTVAQVVTGIQ

-2658 VRQMEET
+2658 VRQVEET

-2730 NNVEVTLVN
+2730 NNVEVTLIN

-2788 DHEYVDAAN
+2788 DHEYVDAGN

-2824 LLVENAGSVAQTVQ
+2824 LLVENAGSVTQTVQ

-2849 NDASGGQ
+2849 NNVSGGQ

-2932 NNDPDNNGFNDI
+2932 NNDPDKNGFNDI

-2971 LTLSFPTVVTGNN
+2971 LTLSFPTEVTGNN

-3055 DGQYVFKGT
+3055 DGHYVFKGT

-3205 DTNAGVF
+3205 DTNSGVF

-3251 INTVGITVAGK
+3251 INTVGMTVTGK
-3262 VIDSTVFDETNASS
+3262 VTDSTVFDETNASL

-3391 AIKPAKDFS
+3391 AIKPTKDFS
-3400 GEVQLGIKVYTQE
+3400 GEVQLGIKVFTQE
-3413 SLLNQPVEHTGQFTL
+3413 SLLGEPVEHTGQFTL
-3428 HVTPIGDDVDITPAQ
+3428 NVTPIGDDVDIAPITN
-3443 EVTGNEGQAIDISL
+3443 VVGNEGQAIDISL

-3464 APSLPGGAT
+3464 APSLPGGVT

-3486 SGVPDGASL
+3486 SGVPDGAFL

-3503 TPLGGGV
+3503 TSLGGGV

-3685 GIEIAGDASTAHDN
+3685 GAGSEIAGDASTAHDN

-3803 GLFVDAAAIAGTQIN
+3803 GLFVDATAIAGTQIN

-3870 ANQSVSAQG
+3870 ANQSLSAQG

-3926 SPDALESLKVVGLEE
+3926 SPDALESLKVVGLDE

-3963 NSIDYRIEIAADD
+3963 NSIDYRIEIAADG

-3987 SLLVADNSGMT
+3987 SLLVAGNSGMT
-3998 LFSGSGDDFVQGGA
+3998 LLSGSGDDFVQGGA

-4042 DDKVDHIRDFNVSE
+4042 DDKVDHIRDFNVNE

>member
-1 MYYQLFTARNGGSM
+1 M

-93 EVQAAPVQGQI
+93 EVQAAPIQGQI

-171 DTQGYNQTFSTTQTL
+171 DTQGYNQTFSPTQTL

-219 TSLIT
+219 TTLIT

-236 PEAAFL
+236 PETAFL

-283 AISAESIG
+283 AISAESVG
-291 RDVNLTITTTLS
+291 RDLNLTVTTTLS

-371 PAGSDGADPLTVSG
+371 PTGSDGADSLTVSG

-391 GSDQVASYQIDPS
+391 GSDQVAFYQIDPS
-404 TANPIAGLTSQGDAV
+404 TANPIAGLTSQGEAV
-419 ILGEPTLIDGNRVYQ
+419 ILGEPTFIDGNRVYQ

-499 PLISGV
+499 PIIIGA
-505 EPLTVAEKTLDTGS
+505 EPLTVAEQTLDTGS

-622 TDFDGDTASITLPVT
+622 TDFDGDTASIVLPVT
-637 VKDDKPYF
+637 ILDDQPVI
-645 TNVTSLNVHE
+645 TGLVPLSVSE
-655 NDLPQGSDVTKEP
+655 ADLAQGSNVDKQPVSVE
-668 LTASGQFELVQGS
+668 GQFSIQGA
-681 DRVASFTLDSSV
+681 DTVRGYALDSSV

-706 TLSAPVDDGNGNLTY
+706 VLSTPVDDGNGNLTY
-721 TAMAGAVTVFTLTL
+721 TASAGNSAIFALVLNTNGSYTFTLL
-735 NSDGTYSFTLA
+735 GSI
-746 APVDHALNSNDLTL
+746 DHAIGSDEKQL
-760 NFQVIA
+760 NFTVVA
-766 TDFDGDSDSIVL
+766 TDFDGDTASIVL
-778 PVKINDDKPYF
+778 PVTILDDQPVI
-789 TNVQG
+789 TG
-794 LYVHENDL
+794 LETLSVSEGDL
-802 PQGSDTDKEPVTVNG
+802 AQGSNVDKQPVSVEG
-817 QFQLVQGADTVAS
+817 QFSIQGADTVAS

-840 QGLTSNGVAVTLSAP
+840 QGLTSNGMAVTLSAP
-855 ADDGNGNLTYTA
+855 VNDGNGNLTYTA

-880 TDGTYSF
+880 
-887 TLAAPVDHAL
+887 
-897 NSNDLTLNF
+897 
-906 KVIATDF
+906 
-913 DGDSDSIV
+913 
-921 LPVKI
+921 
-926 NDDKPYFTNVQGL
+926 
-939 YVHENDLPQ
+939 
-948 GSDTDKEPVTVNGQ
+948 
-962 FQLVQGADTVASF
+962 
-975 ALDSSVNPVQG
+975 
-986 LTSNGVAVTLSA
+986 
-998 PVDDGHGN
+998 
-1006 LTYTAMAGAVTVF
+1006 
-1019 TLTLN
+1019 
-1024 SNGTYSF
+1024 
-1031 TLAAPVDH
+1031 
-1039 ALNSNDLTL
+1039 
-1048 NFQVIA
+1048 
-1054 TDFDGDSDSIV
+1054 
-1065 LPVKIN
+1065 
-1071 DDKPY
+1071 
-1076 FTNVQ
+1076 
-1081 GLYVHENDLPQGSDT
+1081 
-1096 DKEPVTVNG
+1096 
-1105 QFQLVQGADTVASFA
+1105 
-1120 LDSSVNPVQGLTSNG
+1120 
-1135 VAVTLSAPVDD
+1135 
-1146 GHGNLTY
+1146 
-1153 TAMAGSATVFTL
+1153 
-1165 TLNADGTYSFTLAAP
+1165 
-1180 VDHALNS
+1180 
-1187 NDLTL
+1187 
-1192 NFKVIATDFDGDS
+1192 
-1205 DSIVLP
+1205 
-1211 VKINDDKPYFTNVQG
+1211 
-1226 LYVHENDLPQGS
+1226 
-1238 DTDKEPVTVNG
+1238 
-1249 QFQLVQGADT
+1249 
-1259 VASFAL
+1259 
-1265 DSSVNPVQGLT
+1265 
-1276 SNGVAVTLS
+1276 
-1285 APVDDGNGNLTY
+1285 
-1297 TVMAGAVTVFTLTL
+1297 
-1311 NTDGTYSFTLAAP
+1311 
-1324 VDHALNSNDLT
+1324 
-1335 LNFQV
+1335 
-1340 IATDFDGDSD
+1340 
-1350 SIVLPVKI
+1350 
-1358 NDDKPYFT
+1358 
-1366 NVQGLY
+1366 
-1372 VHENDLP
+1372 
-1379 QGSDIDK
+1379 
-1386 EPVTVNG
+1386 
-1393 QFQLVQGADT
+1393 
-1403 VASFA
+1403 
-1408 LDSSVNPVQGLTSN
+1408 
-1422 GVAVTLSAPVDDGN
+1422 
-1436 GNLTYTA
+1436 
-1443 MAGAVTVFTLTLNS
+1443 S
-1457 DGTYSFTL
+1457 DGTYSFML
-1465 SAPVDHALN
+1465 AAPVEHALN

-1484 IATDFDGDSD
+1484 IATDF
-1494 SIVLPVK
+1494 
-1501 INDDKPSFIHRQPL
+1501 
-1515 SVNEDDLPQGSD
+1515 
-1527 NSKESLSASGQFT
+1527 
-1540 VVQGAD
+1540 
-1546 QVVSYQLD
+1546 
-1554 GSVNPVQ
+1554 
-1561 GLTSNGVA
+1561 
-1569 VVLSAPVDDGN
+1569 
-1580 GNGNLTYTATAGGNP
+1580 
-1595 IFTLVLNTDGSYTFT
+1595 
-1610 LSGPIDHASG
+1610 
-1620 SDSKQL
+1620 
-1626 NFKVLAVDF
+1626 
-1635 DGDKASVN
+1635 
-1643 LPVTI
+1643 
-1648 IDDKPTITAVQ
+1648 
-1659 ALSVDEDDLTQ
+1659 
-1670 GSDTTKESLTATGHF
+1670 
-1685 TTTQGADH
+1685 
-1693 VVSYT
+1693 
-1698 LNLTTNP
+1698 
-1705 LAGVTSGGQ
+1705 
-1714 VLTLSDSVDAHGNH
+1714 
-1728 TYTATKPDGT
+1728 
-1738 LIFTLQLNANGS
+1738 
-1750 YQFTLSG
+1750 
-1757 PLDHAASSDELL
+1757 
-1769 LNFNVVAT
+1769 
-1777 DYDGDTSSI
+1777 DGDTSSI

-1839 HYQIDTSTSSDTGL
+1839 HYQIDTRTSSDTGL

-1864 PSITTASSGQVY
+1864 PSITTTSSGQVY

-1952 LQEGSV
+1952 LQEGAS

-2043 TPVTQ
+2043 TPVAQ
-2048 LDHTDGNDIKFTV
+2048 LEHTDGNDIKFTV

-2109 VGEQSNAQDN
+2109 AGEQSNAQDN

-2263 EDGSNVSLNIAAE
+2263 EDGSHVSLNIAAE

-2301 VYSDGSPIPTKTD
+2301 VYSDGSLIPTKTD

-2351 ESTNYVAGKQTAQ
+2351 ESTNYVASKQTAQ

-2528 PTIEFLNGNTQWQ
+2528 PNIDFISGNTQWQ
-2541 TFNDGVQSG
+2541 SFNDGTHQG
-2550 VITTVSED
+2550 VITTVAED
-2558 SRVDLNF
+2558 SLVDLNF

-2619 QANLTTAQVITGIQ
+2619 QANLTVAQVVTGIQ

-2658 VRQMEET
+2658 VRQVEET

-2730 NNVEVTLVN
+2730 NNVEVTLIN

-2788 DHEYVDAAN
+2788 DHEYVDAGN

-2824 LLVENAGSVAQTVQ
+2824 LLVENAGSVTQTVQ
-2838 ADANGKIDFTI
+2838 ADASGKIDFTI

-2864 DNLDSNTAGSYQSDE
+2864 DNLDSNTAGSYQSAE

-3003 EDNTVNLG
+3003 EDNAVDLG

-3038 SDLPAGASIGGQ
+3038 SELPAGASIGGQ

-3230 LPAALGEIYFKPAPN
+3230 LPAALSEIYFKPAPN

-3262 VIDSTVFDETNASS
+3262 VTDSTVFDETNASS

-3386 DLSAL
+3386 DLSEL

-3400 GEVQLGIKVYTQE
+3400 GEVQLGIKVFTQE
-3413 SLLNQPVEHTGQFTL
+3413 SLLGEPVEHTGQFTL
-3428 HVTPIGDDVDITPAQ
+3428 NVTPVGDDVDIAPITN
-3443 EVTGNEGQAIDISL
+3443 VVGNEGQAIDISL

-3464 APSLPGGAT
+3464 APSLPGGAN

-3486 SGVPDGASL
+3486 SGVPDGAFL

-3503 TPLGGGV
+3503 TSLGGGV

-3590 LLLNSFTLADI
+3590 LLLNNFTLSDI

-3788 PEAINALLNH
+3788 PEVINALLNH

-3926 SPDALESLKVVGLEE
+3926 SPDALESLKVVGLDE

-3963 NSIDYRIEIAADD
+3963 NSIDYRIEIAADG

-3998 LFSGSGDDFVQGGA
+3998 LLSGSGDDFVQGGA

>member
-1 MYYQLFTARNGGSM
+1 M

-335 NGNVIQAPIDVVV
+335 NGNVLQAPIDVVV

-371 PAGSDGADPLTVSG
+371 PTGSDGADSLTVSG

-499 PLISGV
+499 PIIIGA
-505 EPLTVAEKTLDTGS
+505 EPLTVAEQTLDTGS

-579 TAGGEPVFTL
+579 MAGGEPVFTL

-602 GSLDHALNSDEL
+602 GSLDHAVNSDEL
-614 LVNFTVVA
+614 SLNFTVVA
-622 TDFDGDTASITLPVT
+622 TDFDGDTASVVLPVT
-637 VKDDKPYF
+637 ILDDQPVI
-645 TNVTSLNVHE
+645 TGLVPLSVSE
-655 NDLPQGSDVTKEP
+655 ADLAQGSNVDKQPVSVE
-668 LTASGQFELVQGS
+668 GQFSIQGA
-681 DRVASFTLDSSV
+681 DTVRGYALDSSV

-706 TLSAPVDDGNGNLTY
+706 VLSTPVDDGNGNLTY
-721 TAMAGAVTVFTLTL
+721 TASAGNSAIFALVLNTNGSYTFTLL
-735 NSDGTYSFTLA
+735 GSI
-746 APVDHALNSNDLTL
+746 DHAIGSDEKQL
-760 NFQVIA
+760 NFTVVA
-766 TDFDGDSDSIVL
+766 TDFDGDTASIVL
-778 PVKINDDKPYF
+778 PVTILDDQPVI
-789 TNVQG
+789 TG
-794 LYVHENDL
+794 LETLSVSEGDL
-802 PQGSDTDKEPVTVNG
+802 AQGSNVDKQPVSVEG
-817 QFQLVQGADTVAS
+817 QFSIQGADTVAS

-840 QGLTSNGVAVTLSAP
+840 QGLTSNGMAVTLSAP
-855 ADDGNGNLTYTA
+855 VNDGNGNLTYTA

-880 TDGTYSF
+880 SDGTYSF
-887 TLAAPVDHAL
+887 TLAAPV
-897 NSNDLTLNF
+897 
-906 KVIATDF
+906 
-913 DGDSDSIV
+913 
-921 LPVKI
+921 
-926 NDDKPYFTNVQGL
+926 
-939 YVHENDLPQ
+939 E
-948 GSDTDKEPVTVNGQ
+948 
-962 FQLVQGADTVASF
+962 
-975 ALDSSVNPVQG
+975 
-986 LTSNGVAVTLSA
+986 
-998 PVDDGHGN
+998 
-1006 LTYTAMAGAVTVF
+1006 
-1019 TLTLN
+1019 
-1024 SNGTYSF
+1024 
-1031 TLAAPVDH
+1031 
-1039 ALNSNDLTL
+1039 
-1048 NFQVIA
+1048 
-1054 TDFDGDSDSIV
+1054 
-1065 LPVKIN
+1065 
-1071 DDKPY
+1071 
-1076 FTNVQ
+1076 
-1081 GLYVHENDLPQGSDT
+1081 
-1096 DKEPVTVNG
+1096 
-1105 QFQLVQGADTVASFA
+1105 
-1120 LDSSVNPVQGLTSNG
+1120 
-1135 VAVTLSAPVDD
+1135 
-1146 GHGNLTY
+1146 
-1153 TAMAGSATVFTL
+1153 
-1165 TLNADGTYSFTLAAP
+1165 
-1180 VDHALNS
+1180 
-1187 NDLTL
+1187 
-1192 NFKVIATDFDGDS
+1192 
-1205 DSIVLP
+1205 
-1211 VKINDDKPYFTNVQG
+1211 
-1226 LYVHENDLPQGS
+1226 
-1238 DTDKEPVTVNG
+1238 
-1249 QFQLVQGADT
+1249 
-1259 VASFAL
+1259 
-1265 DSSVNPVQGLT
+1265 
-1276 SNGVAVTLS
+1276 
-1285 APVDDGNGNLTY
+1285 
-1297 TVMAGAVTVFTLTL
+1297 
-1311 NTDGTYSFTLAAP
+1311 
-1324 VDHALNSNDLT
+1324 
-1335 LNFQV
+1335 
-1340 IATDFDGDSD
+1340 
-1350 SIVLPVKI
+1350 
-1358 NDDKPYFT
+1358 
-1366 NVQGLY
+1366 
-1372 VHENDLP
+1372 
-1379 QGSDIDK
+1379 
-1386 EPVTVNG
+1386 
-1393 QFQLVQGADT
+1393 
-1403 VASFA
+1403 
-1408 LDSSVNPVQGLTSN
+1408 
-1422 GVAVTLSAPVDDGN
+1422 
-1436 GNLTYTA
+1436 
-1443 MAGAVTVFTLTLNS
+1443 
-1457 DGTYSFTL
+1457 
-1465 SAPVDHALN
+1465 HALN

-1484 IATDFDGDSD
+1484 IATDFDGD
-1494 SIVLPVK
+1494 
-1501 INDDKPSFIHRQPL
+1501 
-1515 SVNEDDLPQGSD
+1515 
-1527 NSKESLSASGQFT
+1527 
-1540 VVQGAD
+1540 
-1546 QVVSYQLD
+1546 
-1554 GSVNPVQ
+1554 
-1561 GLTSNGVA
+1561 
-1569 VVLSAPVDDGN
+1569 
-1580 GNGNLTYTATAGGNP
+1580 TA
-1595 IFTLVLNTDGSYTFT
+1595 
-1610 LSGPIDHASG
+1610 
-1620 SDSKQL
+1620 
-1626 NFKVLAVDF
+1626 
-1635 DGDKASVN
+1635 
-1643 LPVTI
+1643 
-1648 IDDKPTITAVQ
+1648 
-1659 ALSVDEDDLTQ
+1659 
-1670 GSDTTKESLTATGHF
+1670 
-1685 TTTQGADH
+1685 
-1693 VVSYT
+1693 
-1698 LNLTTNP
+1698 
-1705 LAGVTSGGQ
+1705 
-1714 VLTLSDSVDAHGNH
+1714 
-1728 TYTATKPDGT
+1728 
-1738 LIFTLQLNANGS
+1738 
-1750 YQFTLSG
+1750 
-1757 PLDHAASSDELL
+1757 
-1769 LNFNVVAT
+1769 
-1777 DYDGDTSSI
+1777 SI
-1786 VLPVTVVDDQ
+1786 VLPVTVLDDQ

-1839 HYQIDTSTSSDTGL
+1839 HYQIDTCTTSNTGL

-1864 PSITTASSGQVY
+1864 PSITTTSSGQVY

-1952 LQEGSV
+1952 LQEGAS

-2043 TPVTQ
+2043 TPVAQ
-2048 LDHTDGNDIKFTV
+2048 LEHTDGNDIKFTV

-2109 VGEQSNAQDN
+2109 AGEQSNAQDN

-2263 EDGSNVSLNIAAE
+2263 EDGSHVSLNIAAE

-2397 QNAVDPSVEHDP
+2397 QNAVDPNVEHDP

-2528 PTIEFLNGNTQWQ
+2528 PNVDFISGNTQWQ
-2541 TFNDGVQSG
+2541 SFNDGTHQG
-2550 VITTVSED
+2550 VMATVAED
-2558 SRVDLNF
+2558 SLVDLNF

-2619 QANLTTAQVITGIQ
+2619 QANLTVAQVVTGIQ

-2658 VRQMEET
+2658 VRQVEET

-2730 NNVEVTLVN
+2730 NNVEVTLIN

-2788 DHEYVDAAN
+2788 DHEYVDAGN

-2924 PNGLVYSS
+2924 PNGLVYNS

-3003 EDNTVNLG
+3003 EDNTVDLG

-3128 QPLDNHVT
+3128 QPLDNRVT

-3205 DTNAGVF
+3205 DTNSGVF

-3262 VIDSTVFDETNASS
+3262 VTDSTVFDETNASS

-3298 VVDDITIGSGSPISV
+3298 VVGDITIGSGSPISV

-3400 GEVQLGIKVYTQE
+3400 GEVQLGIKVFTQE
-3413 SLLNQPVEHTGQFTL
+3413 SLLGEPVEHTGQFTL
-3428 HVTPIGDDVDITPAQ
+3428 NVTPVGDAVDIAPITN
-3443 EVTGNEGQAIDISL
+3443 VVGNEGQAIDISL

-3486 SGVPDGASL
+3486 SGVPDGAFL

-3503 TPLGGGV
+3503 TSLGGGV

-3601 DAQLDDPNADYT
+3601 DAQLDDPNAAYT

-3672 VAVTLNVNDNGNA
+3672 VAVTLNVSDNGNA

-3745 SHTNDVMKVT
+3745 SHANDVMKVT

-3963 NSIDYRIEIAADD
+3963 NSIDYRIEIAADG

-3998 LFSGSGDDFVQGGA
+3998 LLSGSGDDFVQGGA

>member
-499 PLISGV
+499 PIIIGA
-505 EPLTVAEKTLDTGS
+505 EPLTVAEQTLDTGS

-544 RLDSLTDA
+544 RLDSLTDS

-668 LTASGQFELVQGS
+668 LTASGQFGLVQGS

-706 TLSAPVDDGNGNLTY
+706 TLSAPVDDGHGNLTY

-735 NSDGTYSFTLA
+735 NTDGTYSFTLA

-867 MAGSVTVFTLTLN
+867 MAGSVTVFTLTLNSDGTYSFTLAAPVDHALNSNDLTLNFKVIATDFDGDSDSIVLPVKINDDKPYFTNVQGLYVHENDLPQGSDTDKEPVTVNGQFQLVQGADTVASFTLDSSVNPVQGLTSNGVAVTLSAPVDDGHGNLTYTAMAGSVTVFTLTLNSDGTYSFTLAAPVDHALNSNDLTLNFKVIATDFDGDSDSIVLPVKINDDKPYFTNVQGLFVHENDLPQGSDTDKEPVTVNGQFQLVQGADTVSSFALDSSVNPVQGLTSNGVAVTLSAPVDDGHGNLTYTAMAGAVTVFTLTLN

-1006 LTYTAMAGAVTVF
+1006 LTYTAMAGADTVF

-1024 SNGTYSF
+1024 S
-1031 TLAAPVDH
+1031 
-1039 ALNSNDLTL
+1039 
-1048 NFQVIA
+1048 
-1054 TDFDGDSDSIV
+1054 
-1065 LPVKIN
+1065 
-1071 DDKPY
+1071 
-1076 FTNVQ
+1076 
-1081 GLYVHENDLPQGSDT
+1081 
-1096 DKEPVTVNG
+1096 
-1105 QFQLVQGADTVASFA
+1105 
-1120 LDSSVNPVQGLTSNG
+1120 
-1135 VAVTLSAPVDD
+1135 
-1146 GHGNLTY
+1146 
-1153 TAMAGSATVFTL
+1153 
-1165 TLNADGTYSFTLAAP
+1165 DGTYSFTLAAP

-1297 TVMAGAVTVFTLTL
+1297 T
-1311 NTDGTYSFTLAAP
+1311 
-1324 VDHALNSNDLT
+1324 
-1335 LNFQV
+1335 
-1340 IATDFDGDSD
+1340 
-1350 SIVLPVKI
+1350 
-1358 NDDKPYFT
+1358 
-1366 NVQGLY
+1366 
-1372 VHENDLP
+1372 
-1379 QGSDIDK
+1379 
-1386 EPVTVNG
+1386 
-1393 QFQLVQGADT
+1393 
-1403 VASFA
+1403 
-1408 LDSSVNPVQGLTSN
+1408 
-1422 GVAVTLSAPVDDGN
+1422 
-1436 GNLTYTA
+1436 A
-1443 MAGAVTVFTLTLNS
+1443 MAGSVTVFTLTLNS

-1501 INDDKPSFIHRQPL
+1501 INDDRPSFIHRQPL

-1527 NSKESLSASGQFT
+1527 GSKESLSASGQFT

-1561 GLTSNGVA
+1561 GVTSNGVA
-1569 VVLSAPVDDGN
+1569 VVLSAPVDD

-1659 ALSVDEDDLTQ
+1659 ALSVDEDDLAQ

-1714 VLTLSDSVDAHGNH
+1714 VLTLSDSVDASGNH

-1757 PLDHAASSDELL
+1757 PLDHAASRDELL

-1811 LATGT
+1811 LASGT
-1816 DQSKESTTANG
+1816 DQTKESTTANG

-1839 HYQIDTSTSSDTGL
+1839 HYQIDTSVISNTGL

-1864 PSITTASSGQVY
+1864 PSITTTSSGQVY

-2109 VGEQSNAQDN
+2109 AGEQSNAQDN

-2263 EDGSNVSLNIAAE
+2263 EDGSHVSLNIAAE

-2498 TVNLSTGQVQ
+2498 TVNLSTGQAQ

-2528 PTIEFLNGNTQWQ
+2528 PNVDFISGNTQWQ
-2541 TFNDGVQSG
+2541 SFNEGTHQGVM
-2550 VITTVSED
+2550 TTVAED
-2558 SRVDLNF
+2558 SLVDLNF

-2619 QANLTTAQVITGIQ
+2619 QANLTVAQVVTGIQ

-2658 VRQMEET
+2658 VRQVEET

-2688 DDRIHVTWVP
+2688 DGRIHVTWVP

-2739 GVLVLEPAAGQSDLD
+2739 GVLEPTAGQSDLD

-2759 SAAGYIQVIPPHN
+2759 SVAGYIQVIPPHN

-2817 IAEPDGQ
+2817 IVEPDGQ
-2824 LLVENAGSVAQTVQ
+2824 LLVENAGSVTQTVQ
-2838 ADANGKIDFTI
+2838 ADPSGKIDFTI

-2924 PNGLVYSS
+2924 PNGLVYNS

-3003 EDNTVNLG
+3003 EDNAVDLG

-3205 DTNAGVF
+3205 DTNSGVF

-3230 LPAALGEIYFKPAPN
+3230 LPTALGEIYFKPAPN

-3262 VIDSTVFDETNASS
+3262 VTDSTVFDETNASS

-3298 VVDDITIGSGSPISV
+3298 VADDITIGSGSPISV

-3443 EVTGNEGQAIDISL
+3443 EVAGNEGQAIDISL

-3464 APSLPGGAT
+3464 APSLPGGAN

-3761 ILSVQAPAGSSVAV
+3761 ILSIQASAGSSVAV

-3963 NSIDYRIEIAADD
+3963 NSIDYRIEIAADG

-3987 SLLVADNSGMT
+3987 SLLVADNGGMT
-3998 LFSGSGDDFVQGGA
+3998 LLSGSGDDFVQGGA

>member
-1 MYYQLFTARNGGSM
+1 M

-404 TANPIAGLTSQGDAV
+404 TANPVAGLTSQGDAV

-499 PLISGV
+499 PIITGA
-505 EPLTVAEKTLDTGS
+505 EPLTVAEQTLDTGS

-544 RLDSLTDA
+544 RLDSLTNA

-558 GGVAVTLSESVDANG
+558 DGVAVTLTESVDANG

-602 GSLDHALNSDEL
+602 GSLDHAVNSDEL
-614 LVNFTVVA
+614 SLNFTVVA
-622 TDFDGDTASITLPVT
+622 TDFDGDTASIVLPVT
-637 VKDDKPYF
+637 ILDDQPVI
-645 TNVTSLNVHE
+645 TGLVPLSVSE
-655 NDLPQGSDVTKEP
+655 ADLAQGSNVDKQPVSVE
-668 LTASGQFELVQGS
+668 GQFSIQGA
-681 DRVASFTLDSSV
+681 DTVRGYALDSSV

-706 TLSAPVDDGNGNLTY
+706 VLSTPVDDGNGNLTY
-721 TAMAGAVTVFTLTL
+721 TASAGNSSIFALVLNTNGSYTFTLL
-735 NSDGTYSFTLA
+735 GSI
-746 APVDHALNSNDLTL
+746 DHAIGSDEKQL
-760 NFQVIA
+760 NFTVVA
-766 TDFDGDSDSIVL
+766 TDFDGDTASIVL
-778 PVKINDDKPYF
+778 PVTILDDQPVI
-789 TNVQG
+789 TG
-794 LYVHENDL
+794 LETLSVSEGDL
-802 PQGSDTDKEPVTVNG
+802 AQGSNVDKQPVSVEG
-817 QFQLVQGADTVAS
+817 QFSIQGADTVAS

-840 QGLTSNGVAVTLSAP
+840 QGLTSNGMAVTLSAP
-855 ADDGNGNLTYTA
+855 VNDGNGNLTYTA

-880 TDGTYSF
+880 SDGTYSF
-887 TLAAPVDHAL
+887 TLAAPV
-897 NSNDLTLNF
+897 
-906 KVIATDF
+906 
-913 DGDSDSIV
+913 
-921 LPVKI
+921 
-926 NDDKPYFTNVQGL
+926 
-939 YVHENDLPQ
+939 E
-948 GSDTDKEPVTVNGQ
+948 
-962 FQLVQGADTVASF
+962 
-975 ALDSSVNPVQG
+975 
-986 LTSNGVAVTLSA
+986 
-998 PVDDGHGN
+998 
-1006 LTYTAMAGAVTVF
+1006 
-1019 TLTLN
+1019 
-1024 SNGTYSF
+1024 
-1031 TLAAPVDH
+1031 
-1039 ALNSNDLTL
+1039 
-1048 NFQVIA
+1048 
-1054 TDFDGDSDSIV
+1054 
-1065 LPVKIN
+1065 
-1071 DDKPY
+1071 
-1076 FTNVQ
+1076 
-1081 GLYVHENDLPQGSDT
+1081 
-1096 DKEPVTVNG
+1096 
-1105 QFQLVQGADTVASFA
+1105 
-1120 LDSSVNPVQGLTSNG
+1120 
-1135 VAVTLSAPVDD
+1135 
-1146 GHGNLTY
+1146 
-1153 TAMAGSATVFTL
+1153 
-1165 TLNADGTYSFTLAAP
+1165 
-1180 VDHALNS
+1180 
-1187 NDLTL
+1187 
-1192 NFKVIATDFDGDS
+1192 
-1205 DSIVLP
+1205 
-1211 VKINDDKPYFTNVQG
+1211 
-1226 LYVHENDLPQGS
+1226 
-1238 DTDKEPVTVNG
+1238 
-1249 QFQLVQGADT
+1249 
-1259 VASFAL
+1259 
-1265 DSSVNPVQGLT
+1265 
-1276 SNGVAVTLS
+1276 
-1285 APVDDGNGNLTY
+1285 
-1297 TVMAGAVTVFTLTL
+1297 
-1311 NTDGTYSFTLAAP
+1311 
-1324 VDHALNSNDLT
+1324 
-1335 LNFQV
+1335 
-1340 IATDFDGDSD
+1340 
-1350 SIVLPVKI
+1350 
-1358 NDDKPYFT
+1358 
-1366 NVQGLY
+1366 
-1372 VHENDLP
+1372 
-1379 QGSDIDK
+1379 
-1386 EPVTVNG
+1386 
-1393 QFQLVQGADT
+1393 
-1403 VASFA
+1403 
-1408 LDSSVNPVQGLTSN
+1408 
-1422 GVAVTLSAPVDDGN
+1422 
-1436 GNLTYTA
+1436 
-1443 MAGAVTVFTLTLNS
+1443 
-1457 DGTYSFTL
+1457 
-1465 SAPVDHALN
+1465 HALN

-1484 IATDFDGDSD
+1484 IATDFDGD
-1494 SIVLPVK
+1494 
-1501 INDDKPSFIHRQPL
+1501 
-1515 SVNEDDLPQGSD
+1515 
-1527 NSKESLSASGQFT
+1527 
-1540 VVQGAD
+1540 
-1546 QVVSYQLD
+1546 
-1554 GSVNPVQ
+1554 
-1561 GLTSNGVA
+1561 
-1569 VVLSAPVDDGN
+1569 
-1580 GNGNLTYTATAGGNP
+1580 TA
-1595 IFTLVLNTDGSYTFT
+1595 
-1610 LSGPIDHASG
+1610 
-1620 SDSKQL
+1620 
-1626 NFKVLAVDF
+1626 
-1635 DGDKASVN
+1635 
-1643 LPVTI
+1643 
-1648 IDDKPTITAVQ
+1648 
-1659 ALSVDEDDLTQ
+1659 
-1670 GSDTTKESLTATGHF
+1670 
-1685 TTTQGADH
+1685 
-1693 VVSYT
+1693 
-1698 LNLTTNP
+1698 
-1705 LAGVTSGGQ
+1705 
-1714 VLTLSDSVDAHGNH
+1714 
-1728 TYTATKPDGT
+1728 
-1738 LIFTLQLNANGS
+1738 
-1750 YQFTLSG
+1750 
-1757 PLDHAASSDELL
+1757 
-1769 LNFNVVAT
+1769 
-1777 DYDGDTSSI
+1777 SI
-1786 VLPVTVVDDQ
+1786 VLPVTVLDDQ

-1864 PSITTASSGQVY
+1864 PSITTTSSGQVY

-1952 LQEGSV
+1952 LQEGAS

-2034 IQPNGTATF
+2034 IQPNGMATF

-2078 ITISDHKATITQ
+2078 ITISDHKATIIQ

-2109 VGEQSNAQDN
+2109 AGEQSNAQDN
-2119 LGGLPVEA
+2119 LSGLPVEA

-2263 EDGSNVSLNIAAE
+2263 EDGSHISLNIAAE

-2375 PEADRGSFTVN
+2375 PDADRGSFTVN

-2528 PTIEFLNGNTQWQ
+2528 PNIDFISGNTQWQ
-2541 TFNDGVQSG
+2541 SFNEGTHQG
-2550 VITTVSED
+2550 VITTVAED
-2558 SRVDLNF
+2558 SLVDLNF

-2596 FDSDGTSVDL
+2596 FDSDGTIVDL

-2619 QANLTTAQVITGIQ
+2619 QANLTVAQVVTGIQ

-2658 VRQMEET
+2658 VRQVEET

-2739 GVLVLEPAAGQSDLD
+2739 GVLVLEPVAGQSDLD

-2772 SSTDFTLST
+2772 SSTDFTLDT
-2781 AITVKEQ
+2781 TITVKEQ

-2817 IAEPDGQ
+2817 IVEPDGQ
-2824 LLVENAGSVAQTVQ
+2824 LLVENAGSVTQTVQ
-2838 ADANGKIDFTI
+2838 ADPSGKIDFTI

-2864 DNLDSNTAGSYQSDE
+2864 DNLDSNIAGSYQSDE

-2924 PNGLVYSS
+2924 PNGLVYNS

-3205 DTNAGVF
+3205 DTNSGVF

-3230 LPAALGEIYFKPAPN
+3230 LPTALGEIYFKPAPN

-3262 VIDSTVFDETNASS
+3262 VTDSTVFDETNASS

-3298 VVDDITIGSGSPISV
+3298 VADDITIGSGSPISV

-3371 GEWSVQIRNPNLTSL
+3371 GEWSVQIRNPSLTSL

-3400 GEVQLGIKVYTQE
+3400 GEVQLGIKVFTQE
-3413 SLLNQPVEHTGQFTL
+3413 SLLGEPVEHTGQFTL
-3428 HVTPIGDDVDITPAQ
+3428 NVTPVGDDVDIAPITN
-3443 EVTGNEGQAIDISL
+3443 VVGNEGQAIDISL

-3473 YTENSP
+3473 HTENSP

-3486 SGVPDGASL
+3486 SGVPDGAFL

-3503 TPLGGGV
+3503 TSLGGGV

-3761 ILSVQAPAGSSVAV
+3761 ILSIQASAGSSVAV

-3963 NSIDYRIEIAADD
+3963 NSIDYRIEIAADG

-3987 SLLVADNSGMT
+3987 SLLVADNGGMT
-3998 LFSGSGDDFVQGGA
+3998 LLSGSGDDFVQGGA

>member
-1 MYYQLFTARNGGSM
+1 M

-499 PLISGV
+499 PIIIGA
-505 EPLTVAEKTLDTGS
+505 EPLTVAEQTLDTGS

-589 LLNQDGSYRFTLQ
+589 LINQDGSYRFTLQ

-637 VKDDKPYF
+637 IYDDKPV
-645 TNVTSLNVHE
+645 NPIAQALSVHE
-655 NDLPQGSDVTKEP
+655 DDLATGTAQSKEST
-668 LTASGQFELVQGS
+668 TANGQFTTTQGADGIAHYRIDTS
-681 DRVASFTLDSSV
+681 TSNDT
-693 NPVQGLTSNGVAV
+693 GLTSQGQAV
-706 TLSAPVDDGNGNLTY
+706 VWGSPSITTTSSGQVYTY
-721 TAMAGAVTVFTLTL
+721 EGTANGAVIFTLVL
-735 NSDGTYSFTLA
+735 RADGSYSFTLNGA
-746 APVDHALNSNDLTL
+746 VDHPVNADELTL
-760 NFQVIA
+760 NIPVLVQ
-766 TDFDGDSDSIVL
+766 DRDGDIASGTL
-778 PVKINDDKPYF
+778 PVTIYDDKP
-789 TNVQG
+789 
-794 LYVHENDL
+794 
-802 PQGSDTDKEPVTVNG
+802 
-817 QFQLVQGADTVAS
+817 
-830 FALDSSVNPV
+830 VNP
-840 QGLTSNGVAVTLSAP
+840 
-855 ADDGNGNLTYTA
+855 
-867 MAGSVTVFTLTLN
+867 
-880 TDGTYSF
+880 
-887 TLAAPVDHAL
+887 
-897 NSNDLTLNF
+897 
-906 KVIATDF
+906 IA
-913 DGDSDSIV
+913 
-921 LPVKI
+921 
-926 NDDKPYFTNVQGL
+926 
-939 YVHENDLPQ
+939 
-948 GSDTDKEPVTVNGQ
+948 
-962 FQLVQGADTVASF
+962 
-975 ALDSSVNPVQG
+975 
-986 LTSNGVAVTLSA
+986 
-998 PVDDGHGN
+998 
-1006 LTYTAMAGAVTVF
+1006 
-1019 TLTLN
+1019 
-1024 SNGTYSF
+1024 
-1031 TLAAPVDH
+1031 
-1039 ALNSNDLTL
+1039 
-1048 NFQVIA
+1048 
-1054 TDFDGDSDSIV
+1054 
-1065 LPVKIN
+1065 
-1071 DDKPY
+1071 
-1076 FTNVQ
+1076 
-1081 GLYVHENDLPQGSDT
+1081 
-1096 DKEPVTVNG
+1096 
-1105 QFQLVQGADTVASFA
+1105 
-1120 LDSSVNPVQGLTSNG
+1120 
-1135 VAVTLSAPVDD
+1135 
-1146 GHGNLTY
+1146 
-1153 TAMAGSATVFTL
+1153 
-1165 TLNADGTYSFTLAAP
+1165 
-1180 VDHALNS
+1180 
-1187 NDLTL
+1187 
-1192 NFKVIATDFDGDS
+1192 
-1205 DSIVLP
+1205 
-1211 VKINDDKPYFTNVQG
+1211 
-1226 LYVHENDLPQGS
+1226 
-1238 DTDKEPVTVNG
+1238 
-1249 QFQLVQGADT
+1249 
-1259 VASFAL
+1259 
-1265 DSSVNPVQGLT
+1265 
-1276 SNGVAVTLS
+1276 
-1285 APVDDGNGNLTY
+1285 
-1297 TVMAGAVTVFTLTL
+1297 
-1311 NTDGTYSFTLAAP
+1311 
-1324 VDHALNSNDLT
+1324 
-1335 LNFQV
+1335 
-1340 IATDFDGDSD
+1340 
-1350 SIVLPVKI
+1350 
-1358 NDDKPYFT
+1358 
-1366 NVQGLY
+1366 
-1372 VHENDLP
+1372 
-1379 QGSDIDK
+1379 
-1386 EPVTVNG
+1386 
-1393 QFQLVQGADT
+1393 
-1403 VASFA
+1403 
-1408 LDSSVNPVQGLTSN
+1408 
-1422 GVAVTLSAPVDDGN
+1422 
-1436 GNLTYTA
+1436 
-1443 MAGAVTVFTLTLNS
+1443 
-1457 DGTYSFTL
+1457 
-1465 SAPVDHALN
+1465 
-1474 SDSLTLNFKV
+1474 
-1484 IATDFDGDSD
+1484 
-1494 SIVLPVK
+1494 
-1501 INDDKPSFIHRQPL
+1501 QPL

-1527 NSKESLSASGQFT
+1527 SSKGSLSASGQFTVVQGADGIAHYRIDTSTSSETGLTSQGQAVVWGAPSITTTSSGQVYTYEGTANGAVIFTLVLRADGSYSFTLNGAVDHPVNADELTLNIPVLVQDRDGDTASVTLPVTIHDDKPINPVAEALSVHEDDLASGTAQTKESTTANGQFTITQGADGIAHYRIDTSTSSETGLTSQGQAVVWGAPSITTTSSGQVYTYEGTANGAVIFTLVLRADGSYSFTLNGAVDHPVNADELTLNIPVLVQDRDGDTASVTLPVTIYDDKPINPVAEALSVHEDDLATGTAQSKESTTANGQFTTTQGADGIAHYRIDTSTSNDTGLTSQGQAVVWGSPSITTTSSGQVYTYEGTANGAVIFTLVLRADGSYSFTLNGAVDHPVNADELTLNIPVLVQDRDGDIASGTLPVTIYDDKPVNPIAQALSVNEDDLPQGSDGSKESLSASGQFT

-1546 QVVSYQLD
+1546 QVGSYQLD
-1554 GSVNPVQ
+1554 SSVNPVQ

-1569 VVLSAPVDDGN
+1569 VVLSAPVDD

-1698 LNLTTNP
+1698 LNLTANP

-1839 HYQIDTSTSSDTGL
+1839 HYQIDTSTSSNTGL

-1864 PSITTASSGQVY
+1864 PSITTTSSGQVY

-2140 QGESLG
+2140 QVESLG

-2168 LVKLDVDPASG
+2168 LVKLDIDPASG

-2263 EDGSNVSLNIAAE
+2263 EDGSHVSLNIAAE

-2619 QANLTTAQVITGIQ
+2619 QANLTVAQVVTGIQ

-2658 VRQMEET
+2658 VRQVEET

-2711 EYFSRVEISGFPD
+2711 EYFSRVEISGFLD

-2730 NNVEVTLVN
+2730 NNVEVTLIN

-2817 IAEPDGQ
+2817 IVEPDGQ
-2824 LLVENAGSVAQTVQ
+2824 LLVENAGSVTQTVQ
-2838 ADANGKIDFTI
+2838 ADPSGKIDFTI

-2879 LVDQLVVSFGNVPQ
+2879 LVDQLVVSFGNVPL

-2932 NNDPDNNGFNDI
+2932 NHDPDNNGFNDI

-3205 DTNAGVF
+3205 DTNSGVF

-3222 SITLTQAE
+3222 SITLTQAQ

-3262 VIDSTVFDETNASS
+3262 VTDSTVFDETNASS

-3371 GEWSVQIRNPNLTSL
+3371 GEWSVQIRNPSLTSL

-3428 HVTPIGDDVDITPAQ
+3428 NVTPVGDDVDIAPITN
-3443 EVTGNEGQAIDISL
+3443 VVGNEGQAIDISL

-3613 LQIGVNSGVLIIDS
+3613 LQIGVSSGVLIIDS

-3647 NVAEINAAIGAGL
+3647 NVADINAAIASGV
-3660 VKFVPSPDFYGQ
+3660 VKFVPAPDFYGQ
-3672 VAVTLNVNDNGNA
+3672 VAVTLNVNDNGNS

-3803 GLFVDAAAIAGTQIN
+3803 GLFVDAAAIGGTQIN

-3926 SPDALESLKVVGLEE
+3926 SPDALESLKVVGLDE

-3963 NSIDYRIEIAADD
+3963 NSIDYRIEIAADG

-3998 LFSGSGDDFVQGGA
+3998 LLSGSGDDFVQGGA

>member
-1 MYYQLFTARNGGSM
+1 M

-499 PLISGV
+499 PIIIGA
-505 EPLTVAEKTLDTGS
+505 EPLTVAEQTLDTGS

-622 TDFDGDTASITLPVT
+622 TDFDGDTASIVLPVT
-637 VKDDKPYF
+637 ILDDQPVI
-645 TNVTSLNVHE
+645 TGLVPLSVSE
-655 NDLPQGSDVTKEP
+655 ADLAQGSNVDKQPVSVE
-668 LTASGQFELVQGS
+668 GQFSIQGA
-681 DRVASFTLDSSV
+681 DTVRGYALDSSV

-706 TLSAPVDDGNGNLTY
+706 VLSTPVDDGNGNLTY
-721 TAMAGAVTVFTLTL
+721 TASAGNSAIFALVLNTNGSYTFTLL
-735 NSDGTYSFTLA
+735 GSI
-746 APVDHALNSNDLTL
+746 DHAIGSDEKQL
-760 NFQVIA
+760 NFTVVA
-766 TDFDGDSDSIVL
+766 TDFDGDTASIVL
-778 PVKINDDKPYF
+778 PVTILDDQPVI
-789 TNVQG
+789 TG
-794 LYVHENDL
+794 LETLSVSEGDL
-802 PQGSDTDKEPVTVNG
+802 AQGSNVDKQPVSVEG
-817 QFQLVQGADTVAS
+817 QFSIQGADTVAS

-840 QGLTSNGVAVTLSAP
+840 QGLTSNGMAVTLSAP
-855 ADDGNGNLTYTA
+855 VNDGNGNLTYTA

-880 TDGTYSF
+880 
-887 TLAAPVDHAL
+887 
-897 NSNDLTLNF
+897 
-906 KVIATDF
+906 
-913 DGDSDSIV
+913 
-921 LPVKI
+921 
-926 NDDKPYFTNVQGL
+926 
-939 YVHENDLPQ
+939 
-948 GSDTDKEPVTVNGQ
+948 
-962 FQLVQGADTVASF
+962 
-975 ALDSSVNPVQG
+975 
-986 LTSNGVAVTLSA
+986 
-998 PVDDGHGN
+998 
-1006 LTYTAMAGAVTVF
+1006 
-1019 TLTLN
+1019 
-1024 SNGTYSF
+1024 
-1031 TLAAPVDH
+1031 
-1039 ALNSNDLTL
+1039 
-1048 NFQVIA
+1048 
-1054 TDFDGDSDSIV
+1054 
-1065 LPVKIN
+1065 
-1071 DDKPY
+1071 
-1076 FTNVQ
+1076 
-1081 GLYVHENDLPQGSDT
+1081 
-1096 DKEPVTVNG
+1096 
-1105 QFQLVQGADTVASFA
+1105 
-1120 LDSSVNPVQGLTSNG
+1120 
-1135 VAVTLSAPVDD
+1135 
-1146 GHGNLTY
+1146 
-1153 TAMAGSATVFTL
+1153 
-1165 TLNADGTYSFTLAAP
+1165 
-1180 VDHALNS
+1180 
-1187 NDLTL
+1187 
-1192 NFKVIATDFDGDS
+1192 
-1205 DSIVLP
+1205 
-1211 VKINDDKPYFTNVQG
+1211 
-1226 LYVHENDLPQGS
+1226 
-1238 DTDKEPVTVNG
+1238 
-1249 QFQLVQGADT
+1249 
-1259 VASFAL
+1259 
-1265 DSSVNPVQGLT
+1265 
-1276 SNGVAVTLS
+1276 
-1285 APVDDGNGNLTY
+1285 
-1297 TVMAGAVTVFTLTL
+1297 
-1311 NTDGTYSFTLAAP
+1311 
-1324 VDHALNSNDLT
+1324 
-1335 LNFQV
+1335 
-1340 IATDFDGDSD
+1340 
-1350 SIVLPVKI
+1350 
-1358 NDDKPYFT
+1358 
-1366 NVQGLY
+1366 
-1372 VHENDLP
+1372 
-1379 QGSDIDK
+1379 
-1386 EPVTVNG
+1386 
-1393 QFQLVQGADT
+1393 
-1403 VASFA
+1403 
-1408 LDSSVNPVQGLTSN
+1408 
-1422 GVAVTLSAPVDDGN
+1422 
-1436 GNLTYTA
+1436 
-1443 MAGAVTVFTLTLNS
+1443 S
-1457 DGTYSFTL
+1457 DGTYSFML
-1465 SAPVDHALN
+1465 AAPVEHALN

-1484 IATDFDGDSD
+1484 IATDFDGD
-1494 SIVLPVK
+1494 
-1501 INDDKPSFIHRQPL
+1501 
-1515 SVNEDDLPQGSD
+1515 
-1527 NSKESLSASGQFT
+1527 
-1540 VVQGAD
+1540 
-1546 QVVSYQLD
+1546 
-1554 GSVNPVQ
+1554 
-1561 GLTSNGVA
+1561 
-1569 VVLSAPVDDGN
+1569 
-1580 GNGNLTYTATAGGNP
+1580 
-1595 IFTLVLNTDGSYTFT
+1595 
-1610 LSGPIDHASG
+1610 
-1620 SDSKQL
+1620 
-1626 NFKVLAVDF
+1626 
-1635 DGDKASVN
+1635 
-1643 LPVTI
+1643 
-1648 IDDKPTITAVQ
+1648 
-1659 ALSVDEDDLTQ
+1659 
-1670 GSDTTKESLTATGHF
+1670 
-1685 TTTQGADH
+1685 
-1693 VVSYT
+1693 
-1698 LNLTTNP
+1698 
-1705 LAGVTSGGQ
+1705 
-1714 VLTLSDSVDAHGNH
+1714 
-1728 TYTATKPDGT
+1728 
-1738 LIFTLQLNANGS
+1738 
-1750 YQFTLSG
+1750 
-1757 PLDHAASSDELL
+1757 
-1769 LNFNVVAT
+1769 
-1777 DYDGDTSSI
+1777 TSSI

-1796 PSVISAQALS
+1796 PLVISAQALS

-1839 HYQIDTSTSSDTGL
+1839 HYQIDTSTSSNTGL

-2061 DVTATD
+2061 NVTATD

-2109 VGEQSNAQDN
+2109 AGEQSNVQDN

-2498 TVNLSTGQVQ
+2498 TVNLSTGQAQ

-2528 PTIEFLNGNTQWQ
+2528 PNVDFISGNTQWQ
-2541 TFNDGVQSG
+2541 SFNEGTHQGVM
-2550 VITTVSED
+2550 TTVAED
-2558 SRVDLNF
+2558 SLVDLNF

-2619 QANLTTAQVITGIQ
+2619 QANLTVAQVVTGIQ

-2658 VRQMEET
+2658 VRQVEET

-2730 NNVEVTLVN
+2730 NNVEVTLIN

-2788 DHEYVDAAN
+2788 DHEYVDAGN

-2824 LLVENAGSVAQTVQ
+2824 LLVENAGSVTQTVQ
-2838 ADANGKIDFTI
+2838 ADASGKIDFTI

-2864 DNLDSNTAGSYQSDE
+2864 DNLDSNTAGSYQSAE
-2879 LVDQLVVSFGNVPQ
+2879 LVDQLVVSFGNVPP

-3003 EDNTVNLG
+3003 EDNAVDLG

-3017 LMVNATG
+3017 LMVNVTG

-3110 QVPVAISPVADVP
+3110 QVPVAISPVADVS

-3205 DTNAGVF
+3205 DTNSGVF

-3262 VIDSTVFDETNASS
+3262 VTDSTVFDETNASS

-3298 VVDDITIGSGSPISV
+3298 VADDITIGSGSPISV

-3400 GEVQLGIKVYTQE
+3400 GEVQLGIKVFTQE
-3413 SLLNQPVEHTGQFTL
+3413 SLLGEPVEHTGQFTL
-3428 HVTPIGDDVDITPAQ
+3428 NVTPVGDDVDIAPITN
-3443 EVTGNEGQAIDISL
+3443 VVGNEGQAIDISL

-3464 APSLPGGAT
+3464 APSLPGGAN

-3479 ETLRVEI
+3479 ETLRVEV
-3486 SGVPDGASL
+3486 SGVPDGAFL

-3503 TPLGGGV
+3503 TSLGGGV

-3963 NSIDYRIEIAADD
+3963 NSIDYQIEIAADG

-3998 LFSGSGDDFVQGGA
+3998 LLSGSGDDFVQGGA

>member
-1 MYYQLFTARNGGSM
+1 M

-82 CLPEFSADGQP
+82 CLPELSADGQP

-134 TTALEAAAAGAGAGG
+134 TTALEAAAAGAGVGG

-499 PLISGV
+499 PIIIGA
-505 EPLTVAEKTLDTGS
+505 EPLTVAEQTLDTGS

-637 VKDDKPYF
+637 IYDDKPI
-645 TNVTSLNVHE
+645 
-655 NDLPQGSDVTKEP
+655 
-668 LTASGQFELVQGS
+668 
-681 DRVASFTLDSSV
+681 
-693 NPVQGLTSNGVAV
+693 NPVAE
-706 TLSAPVDDGNGNLTY
+706 A
-721 TAMAGAVTVFTLTL
+721 
-735 NSDGTYSFTLA
+735 
-746 APVDHALNSNDLTL
+746 
-760 NFQVIA
+760 
-766 TDFDGDSDSIVL
+766 
-778 PVKINDDKPYF
+778 
-789 TNVQG
+789 
-794 LYVHENDL
+794 
-802 PQGSDTDKEPVTVNG
+802 
-817 QFQLVQGADTVAS
+817 
-830 FALDSSVNPV
+830 
-840 QGLTSNGVAVTLSAP
+840 
-855 ADDGNGNLTYTA
+855 
-867 MAGSVTVFTLTLN
+867 
-880 TDGTYSF
+880 
-887 TLAAPVDHAL
+887 
-897 NSNDLTLNF
+897 
-906 KVIATDF
+906 
-913 DGDSDSIV
+913 
-921 LPVKI
+921 
-926 NDDKPYFTNVQGL
+926 
-939 YVHENDLPQ
+939 
-948 GSDTDKEPVTVNGQ
+948 
-962 FQLVQGADTVASF
+962 
-975 ALDSSVNPVQG
+975 
-986 LTSNGVAVTLSA
+986 
-998 PVDDGHGN
+998 
-1006 LTYTAMAGAVTVF
+1006 
-1019 TLTLN
+1019 
-1024 SNGTYSF
+1024 
-1031 TLAAPVDH
+1031 
-1039 ALNSNDLTL
+1039 
-1048 NFQVIA
+1048 
-1054 TDFDGDSDSIV
+1054 
-1065 LPVKIN
+1065 
-1071 DDKPY
+1071 
-1076 FTNVQ
+1076 
-1081 GLYVHENDLPQGSDT
+1081 
-1096 DKEPVTVNG
+1096 
-1105 QFQLVQGADTVASFA
+1105 
-1120 LDSSVNPVQGLTSNG
+1120 
-1135 VAVTLSAPVDD
+1135 
-1146 GHGNLTY
+1146 
-1153 TAMAGSATVFTL
+1153 
-1165 TLNADGTYSFTLAAP
+1165 
-1180 VDHALNS
+1180 
-1187 NDLTL
+1187 
-1192 NFKVIATDFDGDS
+1192 
-1205 DSIVLP
+1205 
-1211 VKINDDKPYFTNVQG
+1211 
-1226 LYVHENDLPQGS
+1226 
-1238 DTDKEPVTVNG
+1238 
-1249 QFQLVQGADT
+1249 
-1259 VASFAL
+1259 
-1265 DSSVNPVQGLT
+1265 
-1276 SNGVAVTLS
+1276 
-1285 APVDDGNGNLTY
+1285 
-1297 TVMAGAVTVFTLTL
+1297 
-1311 NTDGTYSFTLAAP
+1311 
-1324 VDHALNSNDLT
+1324 
-1335 LNFQV
+1335 
-1340 IATDFDGDSD
+1340 
-1350 SIVLPVKI
+1350 
-1358 NDDKPYFT
+1358 
-1366 NVQGLY
+1366 
-1372 VHENDLP
+1372 
-1379 QGSDIDK
+1379 
-1386 EPVTVNG
+1386 
-1393 QFQLVQGADT
+1393 
-1403 VASFA
+1403 
-1408 LDSSVNPVQGLTSN
+1408 
-1422 GVAVTLSAPVDDGN
+1422 
-1436 GNLTYTA
+1436 
-1443 MAGAVTVFTLTLNS
+1443 
-1457 DGTYSFTL
+1457 
-1465 SAPVDHALN
+1465 
-1474 SDSLTLNFKV
+1474 
-1484 IATDFDGDSD
+1484 
-1494 SIVLPVK
+1494 
-1501 INDDKPSFIHRQPL
+1501 L
-1515 SVNEDDLPQGSD
+1515 SVHEDDLATGTAQ
-1527 NSKESLSASGQFT
+1527 SKESTTANGQ
-1540 VVQGAD
+1540 
-1546 QVVSYQLD
+1546 
-1554 GSVNPVQ
+1554 
-1561 GLTSNGVA
+1561 
-1569 VVLSAPVDDGN
+1569 
-1580 GNGNLTYTATAGGNP
+1580 
-1595 IFTLVLNTDGSYTFT
+1595 
-1610 LSGPIDHASG
+1610 
-1620 SDSKQL
+1620 
-1626 NFKVLAVDF
+1626 
-1635 DGDKASVN
+1635 
-1643 LPVTI
+1643 
-1648 IDDKPTITAVQ
+1648 
-1659 ALSVDEDDLTQ
+1659 
-1670 GSDTTKESLTATGHF
+1670 F
-1685 TTTQGADH
+1685 TTTQGADGIAH
-1693 VVSYT
+1693 YRIDTSTSSETGLTSQGQPVVWGSPSI
-1698 LNLTTNP
+1698 TT
-1705 LAGVTSGGQ
+1705 TSSGQ
-1714 VLTLSDSVDAHGNH
+1714 VY
-1728 TYTATKPDGT
+1728 TYEGTANGAV
-1738 LIFTLQLNANGS
+1738 IFTLVLRADGS
-1750 YQFTLSG
+1750 YSFTLNG
-1757 PLDHAASSDELL
+1757 AVDHPVNADELT
-1769 LNFNVVAT
+1769 LNIPVLVQ
-1777 DYDGDTSSI
+1777 DRDGDTAS
-1786 VLPVTVVDDQ
+1786 VTLPVTIHDDK
-1796 PSVISAQALS
+1796 PINPVAEALS
-1806 VNEDD
+1806 VHEDDLTSGTAQTKESTTDNGQFTITQGADGIAHYRIDTSTSSETGLTSQGQPVVWGAPSITTTSSGQVYTYEGTANGAVIFTLVLRADGSYSFTLNGAVDHPVNADELTLNIPVLVQDRDGDTAPVTLPVTIYDDKPINPVAEALSVHEDD
-1811 LATGT
+1811 LASGT
-1816 DQSKESTTANG
+1816 DQTKESTTANG

-1864 PSITTASSGQVY
+1864 PSITTTSSGQVY

-2034 IQPNGTATF
+2034 IQPDGTATF
-2043 TPVTQ
+2043 TPVAQ
-2048 LDHTDGNDIKFTV
+2048 LDHTDGNDIQFTV

-2067 YDHDTSTEQLN
+2067 YDHDTSTEQLK

-2109 VGEQSNAQDN
+2109 VGEQSNVQDN

-2146 EVSIWNPNQ
+2146 QVSIWNPNQ

-2468 PQSALSQVE
+2468 PQGGLSQVE
-2477 VLPTKHS
+2477 VLPTKNS

-2498 TVNLSTGQVQ
+2498 TVNLSTGQAQ

-2516 TVNVTVKGVADL
+2516 TVNVTVKGGADL

-2658 VRQMEET
+2658 VRQVEET

-2688 DDRIHVTWVP
+2688 DDRIDVTWVP

-2739 GVLVLEPAAGQSDLD
+2739 GVLVLEPVAGQSDLD

-2772 SSTDFTLST
+2772 SSTDFTLDT
-2781 AITVKEQ
+2781 TITVKEQ

-3003 EDNTVNLG
+3003 EDNAVDLG

-3038 SDLPAGASIGGQ
+3038 SELPAGASIGGQ

-3205 DTNAGVF
+3205 DTNSGVF

-3262 VIDSTVFDETNASS
+3262 VTDSTVFDETNASS

-3327 NAFNVSLNDNDGSEQ
+3327 SAFNVSLNDNDGSEQ

-3371 GEWSVQIRNPNLTSL
+3371 GEWSVQIRNPSLTSL

-3428 HVTPIGDDVDITPAQ
+3428 NVTPVGDDVDIAPITN
-3443 EVTGNEGQAIDISL
+3443 VVGNEGQAIDISL

-3464 APSLPGGAT
+3464 APSLPGGAN

-3685 GIEIAGDASTAHDN
+3685 GIEIAGDASTGHDN

-3755 LSISEG
+3755 LSINEG

-3963 NSIDYRIEIAADD
+3963 NSIDYQIEIAADG

-3998 LFSGSGDDFVQGGA
+3998 LLSGSGDDFVQGGA

>member
-1 MYYQLFTARNGGSM
+1 M

-499 PLISGV
+499 PIIIGA
-505 EPLTVAEKTLDTGS
+505 EPLTVAEQTLDTGS

-602 GSLDHALNSDEL
+602 GSLDHAVNSDEL
-614 LVNFTVVA
+614 SLNFTVVA
-622 TDFDGDTASITLPVT
+622 TDFDGDTASVVLPVT
-637 VKDDKPYF
+637 ILDDQPVI
-645 TNVTSLNVHE
+645 TGLVPLSVSE
-655 NDLPQGSDVTKEP
+655 ADLAQGSNVDKQPVSVE
-668 LTASGQFELVQGS
+668 GQFSIQGA
-681 DRVASFTLDSSV
+681 DTVRGYALDSSV

-706 TLSAPVDDGNGNLTY
+706 VLSTPVDDGNGNLTY
-721 TAMAGAVTVFTLTL
+721 TASAGNSAIFALVLNTNGSYTFTLL
-735 NSDGTYSFTLA
+735 GSI
-746 APVDHALNSNDLTL
+746 DHAIGSDEKQL
-760 NFQVIA
+760 NFTVVA
-766 TDFDGDSDSIVL
+766 TDFDGDTASIVL
-778 PVKINDDKPYF
+778 PVTILDDQPVI
-789 TNVQG
+789 TG
-794 LYVHENDL
+794 LETLSVSEGDL
-802 PQGSDTDKEPVTVNG
+802 AQGSNVDKQPVSVEG
-817 QFQLVQGADTVAS
+817 QFSIQGADTVAS

-840 QGLTSNGVAVTLSAP
+840 QGLTSNGMAVTLSAP
-855 ADDGNGNLTYTA
+855 VNDGNGNLTYTA

-880 TDGTYSF
+880 SDGTYSF
-887 TLAAPVDHAL
+887 TLAAPV
-897 NSNDLTLNF
+897 
-906 KVIATDF
+906 
-913 DGDSDSIV
+913 
-921 LPVKI
+921 
-926 NDDKPYFTNVQGL
+926 
-939 YVHENDLPQ
+939 E
-948 GSDTDKEPVTVNGQ
+948 
-962 FQLVQGADTVASF
+962 
-975 ALDSSVNPVQG
+975 
-986 LTSNGVAVTLSA
+986 
-998 PVDDGHGN
+998 
-1006 LTYTAMAGAVTVF
+1006 
-1019 TLTLN
+1019 
-1024 SNGTYSF
+1024 
-1031 TLAAPVDH
+1031 
-1039 ALNSNDLTL
+1039 
-1048 NFQVIA
+1048 
-1054 TDFDGDSDSIV
+1054 
-1065 LPVKIN
+1065 
-1071 DDKPY
+1071 
-1076 FTNVQ
+1076 
-1081 GLYVHENDLPQGSDT
+1081 
-1096 DKEPVTVNG
+1096 
-1105 QFQLVQGADTVASFA
+1105 
-1120 LDSSVNPVQGLTSNG
+1120 
-1135 VAVTLSAPVDD
+1135 
-1146 GHGNLTY
+1146 
-1153 TAMAGSATVFTL
+1153 
-1165 TLNADGTYSFTLAAP
+1165 
-1180 VDHALNS
+1180 
-1187 NDLTL
+1187 
-1192 NFKVIATDFDGDS
+1192 
-1205 DSIVLP
+1205 
-1211 VKINDDKPYFTNVQG
+1211 
-1226 LYVHENDLPQGS
+1226 
-1238 DTDKEPVTVNG
+1238 
-1249 QFQLVQGADT
+1249 
-1259 VASFAL
+1259 
-1265 DSSVNPVQGLT
+1265 
-1276 SNGVAVTLS
+1276 
-1285 APVDDGNGNLTY
+1285 
-1297 TVMAGAVTVFTLTL
+1297 
-1311 NTDGTYSFTLAAP
+1311 
-1324 VDHALNSNDLT
+1324 
-1335 LNFQV
+1335 
-1340 IATDFDGDSD
+1340 
-1350 SIVLPVKI
+1350 
-1358 NDDKPYFT
+1358 
-1366 NVQGLY
+1366 
-1372 VHENDLP
+1372 
-1379 QGSDIDK
+1379 
-1386 EPVTVNG
+1386 
-1393 QFQLVQGADT
+1393 
-1403 VASFA
+1403 
-1408 LDSSVNPVQGLTSN
+1408 
-1422 GVAVTLSAPVDDGN
+1422 
-1436 GNLTYTA
+1436 
-1443 MAGAVTVFTLTLNS
+1443 
-1457 DGTYSFTL
+1457 
-1465 SAPVDHALN
+1465 HALN

-1484 IATDFDGDSD
+1484 IATDFDGD
-1494 SIVLPVK
+1494 
-1501 INDDKPSFIHRQPL
+1501 
-1515 SVNEDDLPQGSD
+1515 
-1527 NSKESLSASGQFT
+1527 
-1540 VVQGAD
+1540 
-1546 QVVSYQLD
+1546 
-1554 GSVNPVQ
+1554 
-1561 GLTSNGVA
+1561 
-1569 VVLSAPVDDGN
+1569 
-1580 GNGNLTYTATAGGNP
+1580 TA
-1595 IFTLVLNTDGSYTFT
+1595 
-1610 LSGPIDHASG
+1610 
-1620 SDSKQL
+1620 
-1626 NFKVLAVDF
+1626 
-1635 DGDKASVN
+1635 
-1643 LPVTI
+1643 
-1648 IDDKPTITAVQ
+1648 
-1659 ALSVDEDDLTQ
+1659 
-1670 GSDTTKESLTATGHF
+1670 
-1685 TTTQGADH
+1685 
-1693 VVSYT
+1693 
-1698 LNLTTNP
+1698 
-1705 LAGVTSGGQ
+1705 
-1714 VLTLSDSVDAHGNH
+1714 
-1728 TYTATKPDGT
+1728 
-1738 LIFTLQLNANGS
+1738 
-1750 YQFTLSG
+1750 
-1757 PLDHAASSDELL
+1757 
-1769 LNFNVVAT
+1769 
-1777 DYDGDTSSI
+1777 SI
-1786 VLPVTVVDDQ
+1786 VLPVTVLDDQ

-1839 HYQIDTSTSSDTGL
+1839 HYQIDTSTSSNTGL

-1864 PSITTASSGQVY
+1864 PSITTTSSGQVY

-2078 ITISDHKATITQ
+2078 ITIYDHKATITQ

-2109 VGEQSNAQDN
+2109 AGEQSNAQDN

-2528 PTIEFLNGNTQWQ
+2528 PNIDFISGNTQWQ
-2541 TFNDGVQSG
+2541 SFNDGTHQG
-2550 VITTVSED
+2550 VITTVAED
-2558 SRVDLNF
+2558 SLVDLNF

-2619 QANLTTAQVITGIQ
+2619 QANLTVAQVVTGIQ

-2658 VRQMEET
+2658 VRQVEET

-2730 NNVEVTLVN
+2730 NNVEVTLIN

-2788 DHEYVDAAN
+2788 DHEYVDAGN

-2824 LLVENAGSVAQTVQ
+2824 LLVENAGSVTQTVQ

-2849 NDASGGQ
+2849 NNVSGGQ

-2932 NNDPDNNGFNDI
+2932 NNDPDKNGFNDI

-2971 LTLSFPTVVTGNN
+2971 LTLSFPTEVTGNN

-3262 VIDSTVFDETNASS
+3262 VTDSTVFDETNASS

-3327 NAFNVSLNDNDGSEQ
+3327 SAFNVSLNDNDGSEQ

-3400 GEVQLGIKVYTQE
+3400 GEVQLGIKVFTQE
-3413 SLLNQPVEHTGQFTL
+3413 SLLGEPVEHTGQFTL
-3428 HVTPIGDDVDITPAQ
+3428 NVTPVGDDVDIAPITN
-3443 EVTGNEGQAIDISL
+3443 VVGNEGQAIDISL

-3503 TPLGGGV
+3503 TSLGGGV

-3926 SPDALESLKVVGLEE
+3926 SPDALESLKVVGLDE

-3963 NSIDYRIEIAADD
+3963 NSIDYRIEIAADG

-3998 LFSGSGDDFVQGGA
+3998 LLSGSGDDFVQGGA

>member
-1 MYYQLFTARNGGSM
+1 M

-76 DENCVA
+76 DENCVV

-171 DTQGYNQTFSTTQTL
+171 DTQGYNQTFSTTQTF

-200 TQVTEGSLSLG
+200 SQVTEGSLSLG

-219 TSLIT
+219 TTLIT

-242 TSLLAE
+242 TTLLAE

-283 AISAESIG
+283 AISAESVG
-291 RDVNLTITTTLS
+291 RDLNLTVTTTLS

-308 LPSVGGGLVSIS
+308 LPSVGGGLISIS

-371 PAGSDGADPLTVSG
+371 PTGSDGADSLTVSG

-499 PLISGV
+499 PIIIGA
-505 EPLTVAEKTLDTGS
+505 EPLTVAEQTLDTGS

-544 RLDSLTDA
+544 RLDSLTDS

-622 TDFDGDTASITLPVT
+622 TDFDGDTASIVLPVT
-637 VKDDKPYF
+637 ILDDQPVI
-645 TNVTSLNVHE
+645 TGLVPLSVSE
-655 NDLPQGSDVTKEP
+655 ADLAQGSNVDKQPVSVE
-668 LTASGQFELVQGS
+668 GQFSIQGA
-681 DRVASFTLDSSV
+681 DTVRGYALDSSV

-706 TLSAPVDDGNGNLTY
+706 VLSTPVDDGNGNLTY
-721 TAMAGAVTVFTLTL
+721 TASAGNSAIFALVLNTNGSYTFTLL
-735 NSDGTYSFTLA
+735 GSI
-746 APVDHALNSNDLTL
+746 DHAIGSDEKQL
-760 NFQVIA
+760 NFTVVA
-766 TDFDGDSDSIVL
+766 TDFDGDTASIVL
-778 PVKINDDKPYF
+778 PVTILDDQPVI
-789 TNVQG
+789 TG
-794 LYVHENDL
+794 LETLSVSEGDL
-802 PQGSDTDKEPVTVNG
+802 AQGSNVDKQPVSVEG
-817 QFQLVQGADTVAS
+817 QFSIQGADTVAS

-840 QGLTSNGVAVTLSAP
+840 QGLTSNGMAVTLSAP
-855 ADDGNGNLTYTA
+855 VNDGNGNLTYTA

-880 TDGTYSF
+880 SDGTYSF
-887 TLAAPVDHAL
+887 TLAAPV
-897 NSNDLTLNF
+897 
-906 KVIATDF
+906 
-913 DGDSDSIV
+913 
-921 LPVKI
+921 
-926 NDDKPYFTNVQGL
+926 
-939 YVHENDLPQ
+939 E
-948 GSDTDKEPVTVNGQ
+948 
-962 FQLVQGADTVASF
+962 
-975 ALDSSVNPVQG
+975 
-986 LTSNGVAVTLSA
+986 
-998 PVDDGHGN
+998 
-1006 LTYTAMAGAVTVF
+1006 
-1019 TLTLN
+1019 
-1024 SNGTYSF
+1024 
-1031 TLAAPVDH
+1031 
-1039 ALNSNDLTL
+1039 
-1048 NFQVIA
+1048 
-1054 TDFDGDSDSIV
+1054 
-1065 LPVKIN
+1065 
-1071 DDKPY
+1071 
-1076 FTNVQ
+1076 
-1081 GLYVHENDLPQGSDT
+1081 
-1096 DKEPVTVNG
+1096 
-1105 QFQLVQGADTVASFA
+1105 
-1120 LDSSVNPVQGLTSNG
+1120 
-1135 VAVTLSAPVDD
+1135 
-1146 GHGNLTY
+1146 
-1153 TAMAGSATVFTL
+1153 
-1165 TLNADGTYSFTLAAP
+1165 
-1180 VDHALNS
+1180 
-1187 NDLTL
+1187 
-1192 NFKVIATDFDGDS
+1192 
-1205 DSIVLP
+1205 
-1211 VKINDDKPYFTNVQG
+1211 
-1226 LYVHENDLPQGS
+1226 
-1238 DTDKEPVTVNG
+1238 
-1249 QFQLVQGADT
+1249 
-1259 VASFAL
+1259 
-1265 DSSVNPVQGLT
+1265 
-1276 SNGVAVTLS
+1276 
-1285 APVDDGNGNLTY
+1285 
-1297 TVMAGAVTVFTLTL
+1297 
-1311 NTDGTYSFTLAAP
+1311 
-1324 VDHALNSNDLT
+1324 
-1335 LNFQV
+1335 
-1340 IATDFDGDSD
+1340 
-1350 SIVLPVKI
+1350 
-1358 NDDKPYFT
+1358 
-1366 NVQGLY
+1366 
-1372 VHENDLP
+1372 
-1379 QGSDIDK
+1379 
-1386 EPVTVNG
+1386 
-1393 QFQLVQGADT
+1393 
-1403 VASFA
+1403 
-1408 LDSSVNPVQGLTSN
+1408 
-1422 GVAVTLSAPVDDGN
+1422 
-1436 GNLTYTA
+1436 
-1443 MAGAVTVFTLTLNS
+1443 
-1457 DGTYSFTL
+1457 
-1465 SAPVDHALN
+1465 HALN

-1484 IATDFDGDSD
+1484 IATDFDGD
-1494 SIVLPVK
+1494 
-1501 INDDKPSFIHRQPL
+1501 
-1515 SVNEDDLPQGSD
+1515 
-1527 NSKESLSASGQFT
+1527 
-1540 VVQGAD
+1540 
-1546 QVVSYQLD
+1546 
-1554 GSVNPVQ
+1554 
-1561 GLTSNGVA
+1561 
-1569 VVLSAPVDDGN
+1569 
-1580 GNGNLTYTATAGGNP
+1580 TA
-1595 IFTLVLNTDGSYTFT
+1595 
-1610 LSGPIDHASG
+1610 
-1620 SDSKQL
+1620 
-1626 NFKVLAVDF
+1626 
-1635 DGDKASVN
+1635 
-1643 LPVTI
+1643 
-1648 IDDKPTITAVQ
+1648 
-1659 ALSVDEDDLTQ
+1659 
-1670 GSDTTKESLTATGHF
+1670 
-1685 TTTQGADH
+1685 
-1693 VVSYT
+1693 
-1698 LNLTTNP
+1698 
-1705 LAGVTSGGQ
+1705 
-1714 VLTLSDSVDAHGNH
+1714 
-1728 TYTATKPDGT
+1728 
-1738 LIFTLQLNANGS
+1738 
-1750 YQFTLSG
+1750 
-1757 PLDHAASSDELL
+1757 
-1769 LNFNVVAT
+1769 
-1777 DYDGDTSSI
+1777 SI
-1786 VLPVTVVDDQ
+1786 VLPVTVLDDQ
-1796 PSVISAQALS
+1796 PLVISAQALS

-1853 TSQGQPVVWGA
+1853 TSQGQPVVWDA
-1864 PSITTASSGQVY
+1864 PSITTTSSGQVY

-2061 DVTATD
+2061 NVTATD

-2109 VGEQSNAQDN
+2109 AGGQSNVQDN

-2263 EDGSNVSLNIAAE
+2263 EDGSHVSLNIAAE

-2498 TVNLSTGQVQ
+2498 TVNLSTGQAQ

-2528 PTIEFLNGNTQWQ
+2528 PNVDFISGNTQWQ
-2541 TFNDGVQSG
+2541 SFNDGTHQG
-2550 VITTVSED
+2550 VMTTVAED
-2558 SRVDLNF
+2558 SLVDLNF

-2619 QANLTTAQVITGIQ
+2619 QANLTVAQVVTGIQ

-2658 VRQMEET
+2658 VRQVEET

-2739 GVLVLEPAAGQSDLD
+2739 GVLVLEPVAGQSDLD

-2772 SSTDFTLST
+2772 SSTDFTLDT
-2781 AITVKEQ
+2781 TITVKEQ

-2817 IAEPDGQ
+2817 IVEPDGQ
-2824 LLVENAGSVAQTVQ
+2824 LLVKNGGSATQTVQ
-2838 ADANGKIDFTI
+2838 ADASGKIDFTI

-2864 DNLDSNTAGSYQSDE
+2864 DNLDSNTVGSYQSDE

-2924 PNGLVYSS
+2924 PNGLVYNS

-3003 EDNTVNLG
+3003 EDNAVDLG

-3205 DTNAGVF
+3205 DTNSGVF

-3230 LPAALGEIYFKPAPN
+3230 LPAALSEIYFKPAPN

-3262 VIDSTVFDETNASS
+3262 VTDSTVFDETNASS

-3400 GEVQLGIKVYTQE
+3400 GEVQLGIKVFTQE
-3413 SLLNQPVEHTGQFTL
+3413 SLLGEPVEHTGQFTL
-3428 HVTPIGDDVDITPAQ
+3428 NVTPVGDDVDIAPITN
-3443 EVTGNEGQAIDISL
+3443 VVGNEGQAIDISL

-3503 TPLGGGV
+3503 TSLGGVV

-3963 NSIDYRIEIAADD
+3963 NSIDYQIEIAADG

-3998 LFSGSGDDFVQGGA
+3998 LLSGSGDDFVQGGA

>member
-1 MYYQLFTARNGGSM
+1 M

-171 DTQGYNQTFSTTQTL
+171 DTQGYNQTFSTTQTF

-200 TQVTEGSLSLG
+200 SQVTEGSLSLG

-219 TSLIT
+219 TTLIT

-242 TSLLAE
+242 TTLLAE

-283 AISAESIG
+283 AISAESVG
-291 RDVNLTITTTLS
+291 RDLNLTVTTTLS

-308 LPSVGGGLVSIS
+308 LPSVGGGLISIS

-499 PLISGV
+499 PIIIGA
-505 EPLTVAEKTLDTGS
+505 EPLTVAEQTLDTGS

-573 NYTYTA
+573 NNTYTA

-602 GSLDHALNSDEL
+602 GSLDHAVNSDEL
-614 LVNFTVVA
+614 SLNFTVVA
-622 TDFDGDTASITLPVT
+622 TDFDGDTASIVLPVT
-637 VKDDKPYF
+637 ILDDQPVI
-645 TNVTSLNVHE
+645 TGLVPLSVSE
-655 NDLPQGSDVTKEP
+655 ADLAQGSNVDKQPVSVE
-668 LTASGQFELVQGS
+668 GQFSIQGA
-681 DRVASFTLDSSV
+681 DTVRGYALDSSV

-706 TLSAPVDDGNGNLTY
+706 VLSTPVDDGNGSLTY
-721 TAMAGAVTVFTLTL
+721 TASAGNSAIFALVLNTNGSYTFTLL
-735 NSDGTYSFTLA
+735 GSI
-746 APVDHALNSNDLTL
+746 DHAIGSDEKQL
-760 NFQVIA
+760 NFTVVA
-766 TDFDGDSDSIVL
+766 TDFDGDTASIVL
-778 PVKINDDKPYF
+778 PVTILDDQPVI
-789 TNVQG
+789 TG
-794 LYVHENDL
+794 LETLSVSEGDL
-802 PQGSDTDKEPVTVNG
+802 AQGSNVDKQPVSVEG
-817 QFQLVQGADTVAS
+817 QFSIQGADTVAS

-840 QGLTSNGVAVTLSAP
+840 QGLTSNGMAVTLSAP
-855 ADDGNGNLTYTA
+855 VNDGNGNLTYTA

-880 TDGTYSF
+880 SDGTYSF
-887 TLAAPVDHAL
+887 TLAAPV
-897 NSNDLTLNF
+897 
-906 KVIATDF
+906 
-913 DGDSDSIV
+913 
-921 LPVKI
+921 
-926 NDDKPYFTNVQGL
+926 
-939 YVHENDLPQ
+939 E
-948 GSDTDKEPVTVNGQ
+948 
-962 FQLVQGADTVASF
+962 
-975 ALDSSVNPVQG
+975 
-986 LTSNGVAVTLSA
+986 
-998 PVDDGHGN
+998 
-1006 LTYTAMAGAVTVF
+1006 
-1019 TLTLN
+1019 
-1024 SNGTYSF
+1024 
-1031 TLAAPVDH
+1031 
-1039 ALNSNDLTL
+1039 
-1048 NFQVIA
+1048 
-1054 TDFDGDSDSIV
+1054 
-1065 LPVKIN
+1065 
-1071 DDKPY
+1071 
-1076 FTNVQ
+1076 
-1081 GLYVHENDLPQGSDT
+1081 
-1096 DKEPVTVNG
+1096 
-1105 QFQLVQGADTVASFA
+1105 
-1120 LDSSVNPVQGLTSNG
+1120 
-1135 VAVTLSAPVDD
+1135 
-1146 GHGNLTY
+1146 
-1153 TAMAGSATVFTL
+1153 
-1165 TLNADGTYSFTLAAP
+1165 
-1180 VDHALNS
+1180 
-1187 NDLTL
+1187 
-1192 NFKVIATDFDGDS
+1192 
-1205 DSIVLP
+1205 
-1211 VKINDDKPYFTNVQG
+1211 
-1226 LYVHENDLPQGS
+1226 
-1238 DTDKEPVTVNG
+1238 
-1249 QFQLVQGADT
+1249 
-1259 VASFAL
+1259 
-1265 DSSVNPVQGLT
+1265 
-1276 SNGVAVTLS
+1276 
-1285 APVDDGNGNLTY
+1285 
-1297 TVMAGAVTVFTLTL
+1297 
-1311 NTDGTYSFTLAAP
+1311 
-1324 VDHALNSNDLT
+1324 
-1335 LNFQV
+1335 
-1340 IATDFDGDSD
+1340 
-1350 SIVLPVKI
+1350 
-1358 NDDKPYFT
+1358 
-1366 NVQGLY
+1366 
-1372 VHENDLP
+1372 
-1379 QGSDIDK
+1379 
-1386 EPVTVNG
+1386 
-1393 QFQLVQGADT
+1393 
-1403 VASFA
+1403 
-1408 LDSSVNPVQGLTSN
+1408 
-1422 GVAVTLSAPVDDGN
+1422 
-1436 GNLTYTA
+1436 
-1443 MAGAVTVFTLTLNS
+1443 
-1457 DGTYSFTL
+1457 
-1465 SAPVDHALN
+1465 HALN

-1484 IATDFDGDSD
+1484 IATDFDGD
-1494 SIVLPVK
+1494 
-1501 INDDKPSFIHRQPL
+1501 
-1515 SVNEDDLPQGSD
+1515 
-1527 NSKESLSASGQFT
+1527 
-1540 VVQGAD
+1540 
-1546 QVVSYQLD
+1546 
-1554 GSVNPVQ
+1554 
-1561 GLTSNGVA
+1561 
-1569 VVLSAPVDDGN
+1569 
-1580 GNGNLTYTATAGGNP
+1580 TA
-1595 IFTLVLNTDGSYTFT
+1595 
-1610 LSGPIDHASG
+1610 
-1620 SDSKQL
+1620 
-1626 NFKVLAVDF
+1626 
-1635 DGDKASVN
+1635 
-1643 LPVTI
+1643 
-1648 IDDKPTITAVQ
+1648 
-1659 ALSVDEDDLTQ
+1659 
-1670 GSDTTKESLTATGHF
+1670 
-1685 TTTQGADH
+1685 
-1693 VVSYT
+1693 
-1698 LNLTTNP
+1698 
-1705 LAGVTSGGQ
+1705 
-1714 VLTLSDSVDAHGNH
+1714 
-1728 TYTATKPDGT
+1728 
-1738 LIFTLQLNANGS
+1738 
-1750 YQFTLSG
+1750 
-1757 PLDHAASSDELL
+1757 
-1769 LNFNVVAT
+1769 
-1777 DYDGDTSSI
+1777 SI
-1786 VLPVTVVDDQ
+1786 VLPVTVLDDQ

-1839 HYQIDTSTSSDTGL
+1839 HYQIDTSTSSNTGL

-1965 SRDNNLSPDTQGADR
+1965 SRDNNLSPDKQGADR

-2109 VGEQSNAQDN
+2109 AGEQSNAQDN
-2119 LGGLPVEA
+2119 LSGLPVEA

-2253 SSSEFHYDAV
+2253 SSSEFHYNAV

-2452 PITVGT
+2452 PITIGT

-2658 VRQMEET
+2658 VRQVEET

-2739 GVLVLEPAAGQSDLD
+2739 GVLVLEPVAGQSDLD

-2772 SSTDFTLST
+2772 SSTDFTLDT
-2781 AITVKEQ
+2781 TITVKEQ

-2817 IAEPDGQ
+2817 IVEPDGQ
-2824 LLVENAGSVAQTVQ
+2824 LLVKNGGSATQTVQ
-2838 ADANGKIDFTI
+2838 ADASGKIDFTI

-2864 DNLDSNTAGSYQSDE
+2864 DNLDSNTVGSYQSDE

-2893 EVLNQLLITGAINN
+2893 EVLNQLLISGAINN

-2924 PNGLVYSS
+2924 PNGLVYNS
-2932 NNDPDNNGFNDI
+2932 NHDPDNNGFNDI

-3003 EDNTVNLG
+3003 EDNAVDLG

-3205 DTNAGVF
+3205 DTNSGVF

-3262 VIDSTVFDETNASS
+3262 VTDSTVFDETNASS

-3400 GEVQLGIKVYTQE
+3400 GEVQLGIKVFTQE
-3413 SLLNQPVEHTGQFTL
+3413 SLLGEPVEHTGQFTL
-3428 HVTPIGDDVDITPAQ
+3428 NVTPVGDDVDIAPITNVA
-3443 EVTGNEGQAIDISL
+3443 GNEGQAIDISL

-3464 APSLPGGAT
+3464 APSLPGGAN

-3486 SGVPDGASL
+3486 SGVPDGAFL

-3503 TPLGGGV
+3503 TSLGGGV

-3857 SMNPAFGYAQQIY
+3857 SMNPTFGYAQQIY

-3926 SPDALESLKVVGLEE
+3926 SPDALESLKIVGLEE

-3963 NSIDYRIEIAADD
+3963 NSIDYRIEIAADG
-3976 SLLDHRSATDD
+3976 SLLDHRRATDD

-3998 LFSGSGDDFVQGGA
+3998 LLSGSGDDFVQGGA

>member
-499 PLISGV
+499 PIIIGA
-505 EPLTVAEKTLDTGS
+505 EPLTVAEQTLDTGS

-602 GSLDHALNSDEL
+602 GSLDHAVNSDEL
-614 LVNFTVVA
+614 SLNFTVVA
-622 TDFDGDTASITLPVT
+622 TDFDGDTASVVLPVT
-637 VKDDKPYF
+637 ILDDQPVI
-645 TNVTSLNVHE
+645 TGLVPLSVSE
-655 NDLPQGSDVTKEP
+655 ADLAQGSNVDKQPVSVE
-668 LTASGQFELVQGS
+668 GQFSIQGA
-681 DRVASFTLDSSV
+681 DTVRGYALDSSV

-706 TLSAPVDDGNGNLTY
+706 VLSTPVDDGNGNLTY
-721 TAMAGAVTVFTLTL
+721 TASAGNSAIFALVLNTNGSYTFTLL
-735 NSDGTYSFTLA
+735 GSI
-746 APVDHALNSNDLTL
+746 DHAIGSDEKQL
-760 NFQVIA
+760 NFTVVA
-766 TDFDGDSDSIVL
+766 TDFDGDTASIVL
-778 PVKINDDKPYF
+778 PVTILDDQPVI
-789 TNVQG
+789 TG
-794 LYVHENDL
+794 LETLSVSEGDL
-802 PQGSDTDKEPVTVNG
+802 AQGSNVDKQPVSVEG
-817 QFQLVQGADTVAS
+817 QFSIQGADTVAS

-840 QGLTSNGVAVTLSAP
+840 QGLTSNGMAVTLSAP
-855 ADDGNGNLTYTA
+855 VNDGNGNLTYTA
-867 MAGSVTVFTLTLN
+867 MTGSVTVFTLNLN
-880 TDGTYSF
+880 SDGTYSF
-887 TLAAPVDHAL
+887 TLAAPV
-897 NSNDLTLNF
+897 
-906 KVIATDF
+906 
-913 DGDSDSIV
+913 
-921 LPVKI
+921 
-926 NDDKPYFTNVQGL
+926 
-939 YVHENDLPQ
+939 E
-948 GSDTDKEPVTVNGQ
+948 
-962 FQLVQGADTVASF
+962 
-975 ALDSSVNPVQG
+975 
-986 LTSNGVAVTLSA
+986 
-998 PVDDGHGN
+998 
-1006 LTYTAMAGAVTVF
+1006 
-1019 TLTLN
+1019 
-1024 SNGTYSF
+1024 
-1031 TLAAPVDH
+1031 
-1039 ALNSNDLTL
+1039 
-1048 NFQVIA
+1048 
-1054 TDFDGDSDSIV
+1054 
-1065 LPVKIN
+1065 
-1071 DDKPY
+1071 
-1076 FTNVQ
+1076 
-1081 GLYVHENDLPQGSDT
+1081 
-1096 DKEPVTVNG
+1096 
-1105 QFQLVQGADTVASFA
+1105 
-1120 LDSSVNPVQGLTSNG
+1120 
-1135 VAVTLSAPVDD
+1135 
-1146 GHGNLTY
+1146 
-1153 TAMAGSATVFTL
+1153 
-1165 TLNADGTYSFTLAAP
+1165 
-1180 VDHALNS
+1180 
-1187 NDLTL
+1187 
-1192 NFKVIATDFDGDS
+1192 
-1205 DSIVLP
+1205 
-1211 VKINDDKPYFTNVQG
+1211 
-1226 LYVHENDLPQGS
+1226 
-1238 DTDKEPVTVNG
+1238 
-1249 QFQLVQGADT
+1249 
-1259 VASFAL
+1259 
-1265 DSSVNPVQGLT
+1265 
-1276 SNGVAVTLS
+1276 
-1285 APVDDGNGNLTY
+1285 
-1297 TVMAGAVTVFTLTL
+1297 
-1311 NTDGTYSFTLAAP
+1311 
-1324 VDHALNSNDLT
+1324 
-1335 LNFQV
+1335 
-1340 IATDFDGDSD
+1340 
-1350 SIVLPVKI
+1350 
-1358 NDDKPYFT
+1358 
-1366 NVQGLY
+1366 
-1372 VHENDLP
+1372 
-1379 QGSDIDK
+1379 
-1386 EPVTVNG
+1386 
-1393 QFQLVQGADT
+1393 
-1403 VASFA
+1403 
-1408 LDSSVNPVQGLTSN
+1408 
-1422 GVAVTLSAPVDDGN
+1422 
-1436 GNLTYTA
+1436 
-1443 MAGAVTVFTLTLNS
+1443 
-1457 DGTYSFTL
+1457 
-1465 SAPVDHALN
+1465 HALN

-1484 IATDFDGDSD
+1484 IATDF
-1494 SIVLPVK
+1494 
-1501 INDDKPSFIHRQPL
+1501 
-1515 SVNEDDLPQGSD
+1515 
-1527 NSKESLSASGQFT
+1527 
-1540 VVQGAD
+1540 
-1546 QVVSYQLD
+1546 
-1554 GSVNPVQ
+1554 
-1561 GLTSNGVA
+1561 
-1569 VVLSAPVDDGN
+1569 
-1580 GNGNLTYTATAGGNP
+1580 
-1595 IFTLVLNTDGSYTFT
+1595 
-1610 LSGPIDHASG
+1610 
-1620 SDSKQL
+1620 
-1626 NFKVLAVDF
+1626 
-1635 DGDKASVN
+1635 
-1643 LPVTI
+1643 
-1648 IDDKPTITAVQ
+1648 
-1659 ALSVDEDDLTQ
+1659 
-1670 GSDTTKESLTATGHF
+1670 
-1685 TTTQGADH
+1685 
-1693 VVSYT
+1693 
-1698 LNLTTNP
+1698 
-1705 LAGVTSGGQ
+1705 
-1714 VLTLSDSVDAHGNH
+1714 
-1728 TYTATKPDGT
+1728 
-1738 LIFTLQLNANGS
+1738 
-1750 YQFTLSG
+1750 
-1757 PLDHAASSDELL
+1757 
-1769 LNFNVVAT
+1769 
-1777 DYDGDTSSI
+1777 DGDTSSI

-1839 HYQIDTSTSSDTGL
+1839 HYQIDTSTSSNTGL

-1864 PSITTASSGQVY
+1864 PSITTTSSGQVY

-1903 GAVDHPLNAN
+1903 GAVDHPVNADQ
-1913 ELTLNIPVLAQ
+1913 LTLNIPVLAQ

-1952 LQEGSV
+1952 LQEGAS

-2012 AAKTVTVVEIVNGV
+2012 AAKTVTVVEMVNGV

-2078 ITISDHKATITQ
+2078 ITIYDHKATITQ

-2109 VGEQSNAQDN
+2109 AGEQSNAQDN

-2263 EDGSNVSLNIAAE
+2263 EDGSHVSLNIAAE

-2498 TVNLSTGQVQ
+2498 TVNLSTGQAQ

-2528 PTIEFLNGNTQWQ
+2528 PNVDFISGNTQWQ
-2541 TFNDGVQSG
+2541 SFNDGTHQG
-2550 VITTVSED
+2550 VMTTVAED
-2558 SRVDLNF
+2558 SLVDLNF

-2590 PDGVKL
+2590 PNGVKL

-2619 QANLTTAQVITGIQ
+2619 QANLTVAQVVTGIQ

-2658 VRQMEET
+2658 VRQVEET

-2739 GVLVLEPAAGQSDLD
+2739 GVLVLEPVAGQSDLD

-2772 SSTDFTLST
+2772 SSTDFTLDT
-2781 AITVKEQ
+2781 TITVKEQ

-2817 IAEPDGQ
+2817 IVEPDGQ
-2824 LLVENAGSVAQTVQ
+2824 LLVENAVSVTQTVQ
-2838 ADANGKIDFTI
+2838 ADPSGKIDFTI

-2932 NNDPDNNGFNDI
+2932 NHDPDNNGFNDI

-3205 DTNAGVF
+3205 DTNSGVF

-3230 LPAALGEIYFKPAPN
+3230 LPTALGEIYFKPAPN

-3262 VIDSTVFDETNASS
+3262 VTDSTVFDETNASS

-3298 VVDDITIGSGSPISV
+3298 VADDITIGSGSPISV

-3386 DLSAL
+3386 DLSEL

-3400 GEVQLGIKVYTQE
+3400 GEVQLGIKVFTQE
-3413 SLLNQPVEHTGQFTL
+3413 SLLGEPVEHTGQFTL
-3428 HVTPIGDDVDITPAQ
+3428 NVTPVGDDVDIAPITN
-3443 EVTGNEGQAIDISL
+3443 VVGNEGQAIDISL

-3464 APSLPGGAT
+3464 APSLPGGAN

-3479 ETLRVEI
+3479 ETLRVEV
-3486 SGVPDGASL
+3486 SGVPDGAFL

-3503 TPLGGGV
+3503 TSLGGGV

-3953 ESDGSSAPSA
+3953 ESDGSSAPST
-3963 NSIDYRIEIAADD
+3963 NSIDYQIEIAADG

-3998 LFSGSGDDFVQGGA
+3998 LLSGSGDDFVQGGA